1 MKLKAVEMQGFK
13 SFPDRTKLTFDDGI
27 TVIVGP
33 NGSGKS
39 NISDAI
45 KWVFGE
51 QSVKSLRGAKM
62 EDVIFGGSISRKP
75 TGFAWVSLFI
85 DNTDRSIDID
95 SDEVVIT
102 RRLYRSGESEYRI
115 NNNPVRLRDINEM
128 FMDTGLGRDGY
139 SVIEQGKIAEI
150 VSAKS
155 TQRREIFEE
164 AAGISRFRYRKTEAE
179 RKLQQAED
187 NLVRLRDIMQELED
201 RVGPLKAQSEKAK
214 QYVVL
219 AGEKKSLEI
228 SLWLEQ
234 LAKLGR
240 QLAELEDKTLL
251 AANDRTTAQRRLDEI
266 ERELEEIQHKT
277 QDANLYIEHKRER
290 IKEFEDAISNAKVEA
305 AVKQNTIDHN
315 NDTIAELEKELE
327 RSELSAG
334 ELEEKLTALRED
346 YQNRLDEAQK
356 TREALE
362 GGQQALDTF
371 CRHREALAGGAVEQS
386 ALALQKEE
394 LQGQIHRAELSA
406 ETAGT
411 LAEETV
417 TRLEALRGQ
426 AKDKDENLSRLREE
440 LAGHKA
446 FAEEL
451 QERLQSLQNSKN
463 GYLYKLKSRS
473 DKQAET
479 ESRQRNSEKLA
490 GEKLQRAQVLS
501 DLEKNYESFNNSV
514 KFVMK
519 QAGAG
524 ALRGIVGP
532 VSSLIKTENRYSTAV
547 EIALGAAIQ
556 NIVAQDEGAAKR
568 AIALLKER
576 GAGRATFLPLT
587 NLKANPVR
595 ESDLAARGGY
605 VGLASELVQCDDRY
619 RVVMDS
625 LLGRTIVA
633 EDIDAATAIAKAY
646 SYRYRVVTLDGQV
659 VNAGGSL
666 TGGSVNKNA
675 SILSRRGEID
685 ALTAEAKK
693 YAKQAEELEA
703 QLTELR
709 RETDTIQATVDGI
722 EAEEKTA
729 REDLISAQTL
739 VDRLAA
745 NVEEAERLNEQALR
759 EYDDLT
765 ARMEQLRQQKIS
777 GGELVK
783 KLTEEVERLTRL
795 SAEGMAA
802 HEMLTAAIT
811 EAAEK
816 VTALQMEDIARQKDC
831 EAVQM
836 AIEQMEGQQ
845 SGSEAAL
852 AALRERQEQLKKDNE
867 AIREEIEQI
876 TAGAQSGSSEIEEL
890 HRDIKDADAQRDQLE
905 MRRNILSK
913 ENSDVISRR
922 EAAASE
928 LLRLQEKSEGMQEQQ
943 NSISAKMWEEYELTR
958 SEAAEQAIPL
968 EDVGAAQKRLSEL
981 RGKIR
986 ALGAVNVAAIEEY
999 EEVSGR
1005 YRFMKEQIDDAENAK
1020 KELTR
1025 LITEL
1030 SAQMSAIFTERFAG
1044 INRYFGEIFR
1054 ELFGGGHAELRLTDA
1069 TDPLETGIE
1078 IIVQPPGKIIKNL
1091 SALSGGEQAFV
1102 AICIYFAILRVNPAP
1117 FVLIDEI
1124 EAALDDVNVG
1134 KFAAY
1139 LHRMTDHTQF
1149 ISITH
1154 RRGTMEQGDVLYG
1167 VTMEEEGIS
1176 KLLRLDVAEMEKK
1189 FGKSLN

>member
-62 EDVIFGGSISRKP
+62 EDVIFGGSASRKP

-95 SDEVVIT
+95 TDEVVIT

-115 NNNPVRLRDINEM
+115 NNNPVRLKDINET

-164 AAGISRFRYRKTEAE
+164 AAGISKFRYRKTEAE
-179 RKLQQAED
+179 RKLTQAED
-187 NLVRLRDIMQELED
+187 NLIRLRDIMQELED

-219 AGEKKSLEI
+219 AEEKKSLEI

-240 QLAELEDKTLL
+240 QMAELEDKTLL
-251 AANDRTTAQRRLDEI
+251 AANDRTTAQKRLEEI
-266 ERELEEIQHKT
+266 ERETEEIQQKT
-277 QDANLYIEHKRER
+277 QELNLYIEHKRDR
-290 IKEFEDAISNAKVEA
+290 IREWETAISEAKVNA
-305 AVKQNTIDHN
+305 AVKQNTVTHN
-315 NDTIAELEKELE
+315 EDTIRELQDEWE
-327 RSELSAG
+327 RSMLSAG
-334 ELEEKLTALRED
+334 ELEEKLTGLRED
-346 YQNRLDEAQK
+346 CALLQKEAEETARRWEESQK
-356 TREALE
+356 ALE
-362 GGQQALDTF
+362 TKRQEE
-371 CRHREALAGGAVEQS
+371 RRLATEQS
-386 ALALQKEE
+386 ALALQKQE
-394 LQGQIHRAELSA
+394 LQENIHRAELSA

-417 TRLEALRGQ
+417 DRLEALRGQ
-426 AKDKDENLSRLREE
+426 AKNKDENLTRLREE

-451 QERLQSLQNSKN
+451 RERLESLQNSKN

-473 DKQAET
+473 DKIAEV

-490 GEKLQRAQVLS
+490 GEKLQRAQVLT

-524 ALRGIVGP
+524 ALRGVIGP
-532 VSSLIKTENRYSTAV
+532 VSALIRTENRYSTAV

-556 NIVAQDEGAAKR
+556 NIVVQDETAAKR
-568 AIALLKER
+568 AIVLLKER

-587 NLKANPVR
+587 NIRANPIR

-605 VGLASELVQCDDRY
+605 VGLASELVQCEDRY
-619 RVVMDS
+619 RAVMDS

-633 EDIDAATAIAKAY
+633 EDIDAAAAIAKAY
-646 SYRYRVVTLDGQV
+646 GYRYRAVTLDGQV

-693 YAKQAEELEA
+693 YAAQVEELET

-709 RETDTIQATVDGI
+709 READTIRATVEGI
-722 EAEEKTA
+722 AAEEKTA
-729 REDLISAQTL
+729 REDLISAETL
-739 VDRLAA
+739 VSRLTAST
-745 NVEEAERLNEQALR
+745 EEAEQLNEQALR
-759 EYDDLT
+759 EYDELT
-765 ARMEQLRQQKIS
+765 ARVEELRKQKLT

-783 KLTEEVERLTRL
+783 KLTEEVARLNRMDVEST
-795 SAEGMAA
+795 AA
-802 HEMLTAAIT
+802 HTALT
-811 EAAEK
+811 EAIEEAARQ
-816 VTALQMEDIARQKDC
+816 VTDLQMEAITRRKDC
-831 EAVQM
+831 EAAQSVIAQL
-836 AIEQMEGQQ
+836 ENQQ

-852 AALRERQEQLKKDNE
+852 TELRQKQEQLQKENE
-867 AIREEIEQI
+867 AIRAEIEEI
-876 TAGAQSGSSEIEEL
+876 TAGAAGGGSEIETL
-890 HRDIKDADAQRDQLE
+890 RRDIKEADGQKDTLEARRSILTRESGDA
-905 MRRNILSK
+905 ITK
-913 ENSDVISRR
+913 R

-928 LLRLQEKSEGMQEQQ
+928 LVRLQEKSEAMQEQQ
-943 NSISAKMWEEYELTR
+943 NGISTKMWEEYELTR
-958 SEAAEQAIPL
+958 SEAAETAIPL
-968 EDVGAAQKRLSEL
+968 EDVPAAQKRLTEL
-981 RGKIR
+981 RGRIR
-986 ALGAVNVAAIEEY
+986 GLGAVNVAAIEEY

-1025 LITEL
+1025 LIAEL
-1030 SAQMSAIFTERFAG
+1030 SAKMSAIFTERFAG
-1044 INRYFGEIFR
+1044 INRHFGEIFR

>member
-62 EDVIFGGSISRKP
+62 EDVIFGGSASRKP

-95 SDEVVIT
+95 TDEVVIT

-115 NNNPVRLRDINEM
+115 NNNPVRLKDINET

-164 AAGISRFRYRKTEAE
+164 AAGISKFRYRKTEAE
-179 RKLQQAED
+179 RKLTQAED
-187 NLVRLRDIMQELED
+187 NLIRLRDIMQELED

-219 AGEKKSLEI
+219 AEEKKSLEI

-240 QLAELEDKTLL
+240 QMAELEDKTLL
-251 AANDRTTAQRRLDEI
+251 AANDRTTAQKRLEEI
-266 ERELEEIQHKT
+266 ERETEEIQQKT
-277 QDANLYIEHKRER
+277 QELNLYIEHKRDR
-290 IKEFEDAISNAKVEA
+290 IREWETAISEAKVNA
-305 AVKQNTIDHN
+305 AVKQNTVTHN
-315 NDTIAELEKELE
+315 EDTIRELQDEWE
-327 RSELSAG
+327 RSMLSAG
-334 ELEEKLTALRED
+334 ELEEKLTGLRED
-346 YQNRLDEAQK
+346 CALLQKEAEETARRWEESQK
-356 TREALE
+356 ALE
-362 GGQQALDTF
+362 AKRQEE
-371 CRHREALAGGAVEQS
+371 RRLATEQS
-386 ALALQKEE
+386 ALALQKQE
-394 LQGQIHRAELSA
+394 LQENIHRAELSA

-417 TRLEALRGQ
+417 DRLEALRGQ
-426 AKDKDENLSRLREE
+426 AKNKDENLTRLREE
-440 LAGHKA
+440 LAGHRA

-451 QERLQSLQNSKN
+451 RERLESLQNSKN

-473 DKQAET
+473 DKIAEV

-490 GEKLQRAQVLS
+490 GEKLQRAQVLT

-524 ALRGIVGP
+524 ALRGVIGP
-532 VSSLIKTENRYSTAV
+532 VSALIRTENRYSTAV

-556 NIVAQDEGAAKR
+556 NIVVQDETAAKR

-587 NLKANPVR
+587 NIRANPIR

-605 VGLASELVQCDDRY
+605 VGLASELVQCEERY
-619 RVVMDS
+619 RAVMDS
-625 LLGRTIVA
+625 LLGRTVVA
-633 EDIDAATAIAKAY
+633 EDIDAAAAIAKAY
-646 SYRYRVVTLDGQV
+646 GYRYRAVTLDGQV

-666 TGGSVNKNA
+666 TGGSVNKNV

-693 YAKQAEELEA
+693 YAAQVEELET

-709 RETDTIQATVDGI
+709 READTIRATVEGI
-722 EAEEKTA
+722 AAEEKTA

-739 VDRLAA
+739 VSRLTAST
-745 NVEEAERLNEQALR
+745 EEAEQLNEQALR
-759 EYDDLT
+759 EYDELT
-765 ARMEQLRQQKIS
+765 ARVEELRKQKLT

-783 KLTEEVERLTRL
+783 KLTEEVARLNRMDVEST
-795 SAEGMAA
+795 AA
-802 HEMLTAAIT
+802 HTALT
-811 EAAEK
+811 EAIEEAARQ
-816 VTALQMEDIARQKDC
+816 VTDLQMEAITRRKDC
-831 EAVQM
+831 EAAQSVIAQL
-836 AIEQMEGQQ
+836 ENQQ

-852 AALRERQEQLKKDNE
+852 TELRQKQEQLQKENE
-867 AIREEIEQI
+867 AIRAEIEEI
-876 TAGAQSGSSEIEEL
+876 TAGAAGGGSEIETL
-890 HRDIKDADAQRDQLE
+890 RRDIKEADGQKDTLEARRSILTRESGDA
-905 MRRNILSK
+905 ITK
-913 ENSDVISRR
+913 R

-928 LLRLQEKSEGMQEQQ
+928 LVRLQEKSEAMQEQQ
-943 NSISAKMWEEYELTR
+943 NGISTKMWEEYELTR
-958 SEAAEQAIPL
+958 SEAAETAIPL
-968 EDVGAAQKRLSEL
+968 EDVPAAQKRLTEL
-981 RGKIR
+981 RGRIR
-986 ALGAVNVAAIEEY
+986 GLGAVNVAAIEEY

-1025 LITEL
+1025 LIAEL
-1030 SAQMSAIFTERFAG
+1030 SAKMSAIFTERFAG
-1044 INRYFGEIFR
+1044 INRHFGEIFR

>member
-62 EDVIFGGSISRKP
+62 EDVIFGGSASRKP

-95 SDEVVIT
+95 TDEVVIT

-115 NNNPVRLRDINEM
+115 NNNPVRLKDINET

-164 AAGISRFRYRKTEAE
+164 AAGISKFRYRKTEAE
-179 RKLQQAED
+179 RKLTQAED
-187 NLVRLRDIMQELED
+187 NLIRLRDIMQELED

-219 AGEKKSLEI
+219 AEEKKSLEI

-240 QLAELEDKTLL
+240 QMAELEDKTLL
-251 AANDRTTAQRRLDEI
+251 AANDRTTAQKRLEEI
-266 ERELEEIQHKT
+266 ERETEEIQQKT
-277 QDANLYIEHKRER
+277 QELNLYIEHKRDR
-290 IKEFEDAISNAKVEA
+290 IREWETAISEAKVNA
-305 AVKQNTIDHN
+305 AVKQNTVTHN
-315 NDTIAELEKELE
+315 EDTIRELQDEWE
-327 RSELSAG
+327 RSMLSAG
-334 ELEEKLTALRED
+334 ELEEKLTGLRED
-346 YQNRLDEAQK
+346 CALLQKEAEETARRWEESQK
-356 TREALE
+356 ALE
-362 GGQQALDTF
+362 AKRQEE
-371 CRHREALAGGAVEQS
+371 RRLATEQS
-386 ALALQKEE
+386 ALALQKQE
-394 LQGQIHRAELSA
+394 LQENIHRAELSA

-417 TRLEALRGQ
+417 DRLEALRGQ
-426 AKDKDENLSRLREE
+426 AKNKDENLTRLREE
-440 LAGHKA
+440 LAGHRA

-451 QERLQSLQNSKN
+451 RERLESLQNSKN
-463 GYLYKLKSRS
+463 GYLFKLKSRS
-473 DKQAET
+473 DKIAEV

-490 GEKLQRAQVLS
+490 GEKLQRAQVLT

-524 ALRGIVGP
+524 ALRGVIGP
-532 VSSLIKTENRYSTAV
+532 VSALIRTENRYSTAV

-556 NIVAQDEGAAKR
+556 NIVVQDETAAKR

-587 NLKANPVR
+587 NIRANPVR

-605 VGLASELVQCDDRY
+605 VGLASELVQCEERY
-619 RVVMDS
+619 RAVMDS
-625 LLGRTIVA
+625 LLGRTVVA
-633 EDIDAATAIAKAY
+633 EDIDAAAAIAKAY
-646 SYRYRVVTLDGQV
+646 GYRYRAVTLDGQV

-693 YAKQAEELEA
+693 YAAQVEELET

-709 RETDTIQATVDGI
+709 READTIRATVEGI
-722 EAEEKTA
+722 AAEEKTA

-739 VDRLAA
+739 VSRLTAST
-745 NVEEAERLNEQALR
+745 EEAEQLNEQALR
-759 EYDDLT
+759 EYDELT
-765 ARMEQLRQQKIS
+765 ARVEELRKQKLT

-783 KLTEEVERLTRL
+783 KLTEEVARLNRMDVEST
-795 SAEGMAA
+795 AA
-802 HEMLTAAIT
+802 HTALT
-811 EAAEK
+811 EAIEEAARQ
-816 VTALQMEDIARQKDC
+816 VTDLQMEAITRRKDC
-831 EAVQM
+831 EAAQSVIAQL
-836 AIEQMEGQQ
+836 ENQQ

-852 AALRERQEQLKKDNE
+852 TELRQKQEQLQKENE
-867 AIREEIEQI
+867 AIRAEIEEI
-876 TAGAQSGSSEIEEL
+876 TAGAAGGGSEIETL
-890 HRDIKDADAQRDQLE
+890 RRDIKEADGQKDTLEARRSILTRESGDA
-905 MRRNILSK
+905 ITK
-913 ENSDVISRR
+913 R

-928 LLRLQEKSEGMQEQQ
+928 LVRLQEKSEAMQEQQ
-943 NSISAKMWEEYELTR
+943 NGISTKMWEEYELTR
-958 SEAAEQAIPL
+958 SEAAETAIPL
-968 EDVGAAQKRLSEL
+968 EDVPAAQKRLTEL
-981 RGKIR
+981 RGRIR
-986 ALGAVNVAAIEEY
+986 GLGAVNVAAIEEY

-1025 LITEL
+1025 LIAEL
-1030 SAQMSAIFTERFAG
+1030 SAKMSAIFTERFAG
-1044 INRYFGEIFR
+1044 INRHFGEIFR

>member
-62 EDVIFGGSISRKP
+62 EDVIFGGSVSRKP

-85 DNTDRSIDID
+85 DNTDRSIEID

-115 NNNPVRLRDINEM
+115 NNNPVRLRDINET

-164 AAGISRFRYRKTEAE
+164 AAGISKFRYRKTEAE

-187 NLVRLRDIMQELED
+187 NLVRLRDIMGELED

-214 QYVVL
+214 QYLVL
-219 AGEKKSLEI
+219 AEEKRSLEI

-251 AANDRTTAQRRLDEI
+251 AANDKTTAQKRLDEI
-266 ERELEEIQHKT
+266 EREIEEIQKKT
-277 QDANLYIEHKRER
+277 QDANLYIEHKRGR
-290 IKEFEDAISNAKVEA
+290 IKEYEDAISQAKVDTAVMQNNIEHNDA
-305 AVKQNTIDHN
+305 A
-315 NDTIAELEKELE
+315 IAQLKKELGD
-327 RSELSAG
+327 SELSAG
-334 ELEEKLTALRED
+334 ETEEKLTMLRSGYETCKK
-346 YQNRLDEAQK
+346 EAEELRRMLEASQK
-356 TREALE
+356 ALE
-362 GGQQALDTF
+362 EKRQEEHRLTAEQGALM
-371 CRHREALAGGAVEQS
+371 
-386 ALALQKEE
+386 LQKEE
-394 LQGQIHRAELSA
+394 LQGQIHKAELSA

-411 LAEETV
+411 LADETV
-417 TRLEALRGQ
+417 IRLEALRGQ
-426 AKDKDENLSRLREE
+426 AKDKDEHLSRLREE
-440 LAGHKA
+440 LTGHRT
-446 FAEEL
+446 FADEL
-451 QERLQSLQNSKN
+451 RERLQSLQNSKN

-473 DKQAET
+473 DKQAEL
-479 ESRQRNSEKLA
+479 ESRQRNCEKLA

-524 ALRGIVGP
+524 ALRGIIGP
-532 VSSLIKTENRYSTAV
+532 VSSLIKTENRYATAV

-556 NIVAQDEGAAKR
+556 NIVVQDEGAAKR
-568 AIALLKER
+568 AIMHLKEK

-587 NLKANPVR
+587 NIRSNPIK
-595 ESDLAARGGY
+595 ENDMAARGGY

-619 RVVMDS
+619 REVVAS
-625 LLGRTIVA
+625 LLGRTVVT

-646 SYRYRVVTLDGQV
+646 GYRYRAVTLDGQV

-693 YAKQAEELEA
+693 YSGQAEELEA

-729 REDLISAQTL
+729 REDLISAETL
-739 VDRLAA
+739 VKRLAA

-759 EYDDLT
+759 EYDELT
-765 ARMEQLRQQKIS
+765 ARVEQLRRQKIS
-777 GGELVK
+777 GGELVV
-783 KLTEEVERLTRL
+783 KLTEEVERLTKL
-795 SAEGMAA
+795 AAEGIAA
-802 HEMLTAAIT
+802 HEALAAELSTAA
-811 EAAEK
+811 EA
-816 VTALQMEDIARQKDC
+816 VTALQMEDITRQKDC
-831 EAVQM
+831 EAARL
-836 AIEQMEGQQ
+836 AIEQMENQQ
-845 SGSEAAL
+845 RGGEAAL
-852 AALRERQEQLKKDNE
+852 AELRQRQEHLIAENA
-867 AIREEIEQI
+867 AIMAKIEEIN
-876 TAGAQSGSSEIEEL
+876 AGAQSGSSEIETL
-890 HRDIKDADAQRDQLE
+890 RRDIKEADEQRDRLE
-905 MRRNILSK
+905 AHRNTLNRES
-913 ENSDVISRR
+913 SDVISKR
-922 EAAASE
+922 EAAANE
-928 LLRLQEKSEGMQEQQ
+928 LIRLQEKSADMQDQQ
-943 NSISAKMWEEYELTR
+943 NNISTKMWEEYELTR
-958 SEAAEQAIPL
+958 SEAAEKAIVL
-968 EDVGAAQKRLSEL
+968 EDIPAAQKRLSEL
-981 RGKIR
+981 RGRIR
-986 ALGAVNVAAIEEY
+986 GLGAVNVAAIEEY

-1020 KELTR
+1020 KELTK

-1044 INRYFGEIFR
+1044 INRHFGEIFR

-1189 FGKSLN
+1189 FGKSLS

>member
-62 EDVIFGGSISRKP
+62 EDVIFGGSVSRKP

-85 DNTDRSIDID
+85 DNTDRSIEID

-115 NNNPVRLRDINEM
+115 NNNPVRLRDINET

-164 AAGISRFRYRKTEAE
+164 AAGISKFRYRKTEAE

-187 NLVRLRDIMQELED
+187 NLVRLRDIMGELED

-214 QYVVL
+214 QYLVL
-219 AGEKKSLEI
+219 AEEKRSLEI

-251 AANDRTTAQRRLDEI
+251 AANDKTTAQKRLDEI
-266 ERELEEIQHKT
+266 EREIEEIQKKT
-277 QDANLYIEHKRER
+277 QDANLYIEHKRGR
-290 IKEFEDAISNAKVEA
+290 IKEYEDAISQAKVDTAVMQNNIEHNDA
-305 AVKQNTIDHN
+305 A
-315 NDTIAELEKELE
+315 IAQLKKELGD
-327 RSELSAG
+327 SELSAG
-334 ELEEKLTALRED
+334 ETEEKLTMLRSGYETCKK
-346 YQNRLDEAQK
+346 EAEELRRTLEASQK
-356 TREALE
+356 ALE
-362 GGQQALDTF
+362 EKRQEEHRLTAEQGALM
-371 CRHREALAGGAVEQS
+371 
-386 ALALQKEE
+386 LQKEE
-394 LQGQIHRAELSA
+394 LQGQIHKAELSA

-411 LAEETV
+411 LADETV
-417 TRLEALRGQ
+417 IRLEALRGQ
-426 AKDKDENLSRLREE
+426 AKDKDEHLSRLREE
-440 LAGHKA
+440 LTGHRT
-446 FAEEL
+446 FADEL
-451 QERLQSLQNSKN
+451 RERLQSLQNSKN

-473 DKQAET
+473 DKQAEL
-479 ESRQRNSEKLA
+479 ESRQRNCEKLA

-524 ALRGIVGP
+524 ALRGIIGP
-532 VSSLIKTENRYSTAV
+532 VSSLIKTENRYATAV

-556 NIVAQDEGAAKR
+556 NIVVQDEGAAKR
-568 AIALLKER
+568 AIMHLKEK

-587 NLKANPVR
+587 NIRSNPIK
-595 ESDLAARGGY
+595 ENDMAARGGY

-619 RVVMDS
+619 REVVAS
-625 LLGRTIVA
+625 LLGRTVVT

-646 SYRYRVVTLDGQV
+646 GYRYRAVTLDGQV

-693 YAKQAEELEA
+693 YSGQAEELEA

-729 REDLISAQTL
+729 REDLISAETL
-739 VDRLAA
+739 VKRLAA

-759 EYDDLT
+759 EYDELT
-765 ARMEQLRQQKIS
+765 ARVEQLRRQKIS
-777 GGELVK
+777 GGELVV
-783 KLTEEVERLTRL
+783 KLTEEVERLTKL
-795 SAEGMAA
+795 AAEGIAA
-802 HEMLTAAIT
+802 HEALAAELSTAA
-811 EAAEK
+811 EA
-816 VTALQMEDIARQKDC
+816 VTALQMEDITRQKDC
-831 EAVQM
+831 EAARL
-836 AIEQMEGQQ
+836 AIEQMENQQ
-845 SGSEAAL
+845 RGGEAAL
-852 AALRERQEQLKKDNE
+852 AELRQRQEHLIAENA
-867 AIREEIEQI
+867 AIMAKIEEIN
-876 TAGAQSGSSEIEEL
+876 AGAQSGSSEIETL
-890 HRDIKDADAQRDQLE
+890 RRDIKEADEQRDRLE
-905 MRRNILSK
+905 ARRNTLNRES
-913 ENSDVISRR
+913 SDVISKR
-922 EAAASE
+922 EAAANE
-928 LLRLQEKSEGMQEQQ
+928 LIRLQEKSADMQDQQ
-943 NSISAKMWEEYELTR
+943 NNISTKMWEEYELTR
-958 SEAAEQAIPL
+958 SEAAEKAIVL
-968 EDVGAAQKRLSEL
+968 EDIPAAQKRLSEL
-981 RGKIR
+981 RGRIR
-986 ALGAVNVAAIEEY
+986 GLGAVNVAAIEEY

-1020 KELTR
+1020 KELTK

-1044 INRYFGEIFR
+1044 INRHFGEIFR

-1176 KLLRLDVAEMEKK
+1176 KLLRLDVTEMEKK
-1189 FGKSLN
+1189 FGKSLS

>member
-62 EDVIFGGSISRKP
+62 EDVIFGGSVSRKP

-85 DNTDRSIDID
+85 DNTDRSIDVD

-164 AAGISRFRYRKTEAE
+164 AAGISKFRYRKTEAE

-219 AGEKKSLEI
+219 AEEKKSLEI

-251 AANDRTTAQRRLDEI
+251 AANDRSTAQKRLDEI
-266 ERELEEIQHKT
+266 DRELEEIRQKT

-290 IKEFEDAISNAKVEA
+290 IAEYENSISQAKIDA
-305 AVKQNTIDHN
+305 AVKQNTIEN
-315 NDTIAELEKELE
+315 NEKTIKDLQEELN

-334 ELEEKLTALRED
+334 ELENKLAGLQEE
-346 YQNRLDEAQK
+346 YEARQSEAAK
-356 TREALE
+356 SRGALE
-362 GGQQALDTF
+362 NSQKELEEM
-371 CRHREALAGGAVEQS
+371 RREEQRLSTEQS
-386 ALALQKEE
+386 AMALQKGE
-394 LQGQIHRAELSA
+394 LQEQIHKAELSA

-411 LAEETV
+411 LAKETV
-417 TRLEALRGQ
+417 SRLEALRGQ
-426 AKDKDENLSRLREE
+426 AKDKDENLTRLREE
-440 LAGHKA
+440 LAGHSA
-446 FAEEL
+446 FADEL
-451 QERLQSLQNSKN
+451 RERLQGLQNSKN

-473 DKQAET
+473 DKMTEV

-490 GEKLQRAQVLS
+490 GEKLQRAQVLA

-524 ALRGIVGP
+524 ALRGIIGP
-532 VSSLIKTENRYSTAV
+532 VSSLIKTENRYATAV

-556 NIVAQDEGAAKR
+556 NIVVQDEGAAKR
-568 AIALLKER
+568 AIALLKSH
-576 GAGRATFLPLT
+576 GVGRATFLPLT
-587 NLKANPVR
+587 NIKSNPIK
-595 ESDLAARGGY
+595 ESDMAARGGY
-605 VGLASELVQCDDRY
+605 VGIAAELVQCDDRY
-619 RVVMDS
+619 REVIGS
-625 LLGRTIVA
+625 LLGRTAVA
-633 EDIDAATAIAKAY
+633 EDIDAAAAIAKAY
-646 SYRYRVVTLDGQV
+646 GYRYRVVTLDGQV

-693 YAKQAEELEA
+693 YSKQAEELES

-709 RETDTIQATVDGI
+709 RETETIQATVDGI

-729 REDLISAQTL
+729 REDLISAETL
-739 VDRLAA
+739 VKRLKD
-745 NVEEAERLNEQALR
+745 NVQEAERLNEQVLH
-759 EYDDLT
+759 EYDELT
-765 ARMEQLRQQKIS
+765 ARVEQLHRQKLS
-777 GGELVK
+777 GSELVK
-783 KLTEEVERLTRL
+783 KLTEEVDRLTTL
-795 SAEGMAA
+795 AGEGAAA
-802 HEMLTAAIT
+802 HGRLTA
-811 EAAEK
+811 ELEKAAEA
-816 VTALQMEDIARQKDC
+816 VAALQMECVARDKDC
-831 EAVQM
+831 EASRA
-836 AIEQMEGQQ
+836 AIEQLEDQQ
-845 SGSEAAL
+845 SSGDAAL
-852 AALRERQEQLKKDNE
+852 EALRERREQLIAENRG
-867 AIREEIEQI
+867 IGEEIERI
-876 TAGAQSGSSEIEEL
+876 TAKAESDSSEIETL
-890 HRDIKDADAQRDQLE
+890 RRDIKNADEQRDKLE
-905 MRRNILSK
+905 MRRNILTK
-913 ENSDVISRR
+913 ESGEVIAKR
-922 EAAASE
+922 EAAANE
-928 LLRLQEKSEGMQEQQ
+928 LLRLQEKCEGMQEQQ
-943 NSISAKMWEEYELTR
+943 NTISAKMWEEYELTR
-958 SEAAEQAIPL
+958 SEAAQTAIAL
-968 EDVGAAQKRLSEL
+968 EDIPAAQKRLSEL
-981 RGKIR
+981 RGRIR

-1030 SAQMSAIFTERFAG
+1030 SSQMSAIFTERFAG
-1044 INRYFGEIFR
+1044 INRHFGEIFR

>member
-62 EDVIFGGSISRKP
+62 EDVIFGGSASRKP

-95 SDEVVIT
+95 TDEVVIT

-115 NNNPVRLRDINEM
+115 NNNPVRLKDINET

-164 AAGISRFRYRKTEAE
+164 AAGISKFRYRKTEAE
-179 RKLQQAED
+179 RKLTQAED
-187 NLVRLRDIMQELED
+187 NLIRLRDIMQELED

-219 AGEKKSLEI
+219 AEEKKSLEI

-240 QLAELEDKTLL
+240 QMAELEDKTLL
-251 AANDRTTAQRRLDEI
+251 AANDRTTAQKRLEEI
-266 ERELEEIQHKT
+266 ERETEEIQQKT
-277 QDANLYIEHKRER
+277 QELNLYIEHKRDR
-290 IKEFEDAISNAKVEA
+290 IREWETAISDAKVNA
-305 AVKQNTIDHN
+305 AVKQNTVTHN
-315 NDTIAELEKELE
+315 EDTIRELQDEWE
-327 RSELSAG
+327 RSMLSAG
-334 ELEEKLTALRED
+334 ELEEKLTGLRED
-346 YQNRLDEAQK
+346 CALLQKEAEETARRWEESQK
-356 TREALE
+356 ALE
-362 GGQQALDTF
+362 AKRQEE
-371 CRHREALAGGAVEQS
+371 RRLATEQS
-386 ALALQKEE
+386 ALALQKQE
-394 LQGQIHRAELSA
+394 LQENIHRAELSA

-417 TRLEALRGQ
+417 DRLEALRGQ
-426 AKDKDENLSRLREE
+426 AKNKDENLTRLREE
-440 LAGHKA
+440 LAGHRA

-451 QERLQSLQNSKN
+451 RERLESLQNSKN

-473 DKQAET
+473 DKIAEV

-490 GEKLQRAQVLS
+490 GEKLQRAQVLT

-524 ALRGIVGP
+524 ALRGVIGP
-532 VSSLIKTENRYSTAV
+532 VSALIRTENRYSTAV

-556 NIVAQDEGAAKR
+556 NIVVQDETAAKR

-587 NLKANPVR
+587 NIRANPIR

-605 VGLASELVQCDDRY
+605 VGLASELVQCEERY
-619 RVVMDS
+619 RAVMDS
-625 LLGRTIVA
+625 LLGRTVVA
-633 EDIDAATAIAKAY
+633 EDIDAAAAIAKAY
-646 SYRYRVVTLDGQV
+646 GYRYRVVTLDGQV

-693 YAKQAEELEA
+693 YAAQVEELET

-709 RETDTIQATVDGI
+709 READTIRATVEGI
-722 EAEEKTA
+722 AAEEKTA

-739 VDRLAA
+739 VSRLTAST
-745 NVEEAERLNEQALR
+745 EEAEQLNEQALR
-759 EYDDLT
+759 EYDELT
-765 ARMEQLRQQKIS
+765 ARVEELRKQKLT

-783 KLTEEVERLTRL
+783 KLTEEVARLNRMDVEST
-795 SAEGMAA
+795 AA
-802 HEMLTAAIT
+802 HTALT
-811 EAAEK
+811 EAIEEAARQ
-816 VTALQMEDIARQKDC
+816 VTDLQMEAITRRKDC
-831 EAVQM
+831 EAAQSVIAQL
-836 AIEQMEGQQ
+836 ENQQ

-852 AALRERQEQLKKDNE
+852 TELRQKQEQLQKENE
-867 AIREEIEQI
+867 AIRAEIEEI
-876 TAGAQSGSSEIEEL
+876 TTGAAGGGSEIETL
-890 HRDIKDADAQRDQLE
+890 RRDIKEADGQKDTLEARRSILTRESGDA
-905 MRRNILSK
+905 ITK
-913 ENSDVISRR
+913 R

-928 LLRLQEKSEGMQEQQ
+928 LVRLQEKSEAMQEQQ
-943 NSISAKMWEEYELTR
+943 NGISTKMWEEYELTR
-958 SEAAEQAIPL
+958 SEAAETAIPL
-968 EDVGAAQKRLSEL
+968 EDVPAAQKRLTEL
-981 RGKIR
+981 RGRIR
-986 ALGAVNVAAIEEY
+986 GLGAVNVAAIEEY

-1020 KELTR
+1020 RELTR
-1025 LITEL
+1025 LIAEL
-1030 SAQMSAIFTERFAG
+1030 SAKMSAIFTERFAG
-1044 INRYFGEIFR
+1044 INRHFGEIFR

>member
-62 EDVIFGGSISRKP
+62 EDVIFGGSASRKP

-95 SDEVVIT
+95 TDEVVIT

-115 NNNPVRLRDINEM
+115 NNNPVRLKDINET

-164 AAGISRFRYRKTEAE
+164 AAGISKFRYRKTEAE
-179 RKLQQAED
+179 RKLTQAED
-187 NLVRLRDIMQELED
+187 NLIRLRDIMQELED

-219 AGEKKSLEI
+219 AEEKKSLEI

-240 QLAELEDKTLL
+240 QMAELEDKTLL
-251 AANDRTTAQRRLDEI
+251 AANDRTTAQKRLEEI
-266 ERELEEIQHKT
+266 ERETEEIQQKT
-277 QDANLYIEHKRER
+277 QELNLYIEHKRDR
-290 IKEFEDAISNAKVEA
+290 IREWETAISDAKVNA
-305 AVKQNTIDHN
+305 AVKQNTVTHN
-315 NDTIAELEKELE
+315 EDTIRELQDEWE
-327 RSELSAG
+327 RSMLSAG
-334 ELEEKLTALRED
+334 ELEEKLTGLRED
-346 YQNRLDEAQK
+346 CALLQKEAEETARRWEESQK
-356 TREALE
+356 ALE
-362 GGQQALDTF
+362 AKRQEE
-371 CRHREALAGGAVEQS
+371 RRLATEQS
-386 ALALQKEE
+386 ALALQKQE
-394 LQGQIHRAELSA
+394 LQEQIHRAELSA

-417 TRLEALRGQ
+417 DRLEALRGQ
-426 AKDKDENLSRLREE
+426 AKNKDENLTRLREE
-440 LAGHKA
+440 LAGHRA

-451 QERLQSLQNSKN
+451 RERLESLQNSKN
-463 GYLYKLKSRS
+463 GYLFKLKSRS
-473 DKQAET
+473 DKIAEV

-490 GEKLQRAQVLS
+490 GEKLQRAQVLT

-524 ALRGIVGP
+524 ALRGVIGP
-532 VSSLIKTENRYSTAV
+532 VSALIRTESRYSTAV

-556 NIVAQDEGAAKR
+556 NIVVQDETAAKR

-587 NLKANPVR
+587 NIRANPIR

-605 VGLASELVQCDDRY
+605 VGLASELVQCEERY
-619 RVVMDS
+619 RAVMDS
-625 LLGRTIVA
+625 LLGRTVVA
-633 EDIDAATAIAKAY
+633 EDIDAAAAIAKAY
-646 SYRYRVVTLDGQV
+646 GYRYRAVTLDGQV

-693 YAKQAEELEA
+693 YAAQVEELET

-709 RETDTIQATVDGI
+709 READTIRATVEGI
-722 EAEEKTA
+722 AAEEKTA

-739 VDRLAA
+739 VSRLTAST
-745 NVEEAERLNEQALR
+745 EEAEQLNEQALR
-759 EYDDLT
+759 EYDELT
-765 ARMEQLRQQKIS
+765 ARVEELRKQKLT

-783 KLTEEVERLTRL
+783 KLTEEVARLNRMDVEST
-795 SAEGMAA
+795 AA
-802 HEMLTAAIT
+802 HTALT
-811 EAAEK
+811 EAIEEAARQ
-816 VTALQMEDIARQKDC
+816 VTDLQMEAITRRKDC
-831 EAVQM
+831 EAAQSVIAQL
-836 AIEQMEGQQ
+836 ENQQ

-852 AALRERQEQLKKDNE
+852 TELRQKQEQLQKENE
-867 AIREEIEQI
+867 AIRAEIEEI
-876 TAGAQSGSSEIEEL
+876 TAGAAGGGSEIETL
-890 HRDIKDADAQRDQLE
+890 RRDIKEADGQKDTLEARRSILTRESGDA
-905 MRRNILSK
+905 ITK
-913 ENSDVISRR
+913 R

-928 LLRLQEKSEGMQEQQ
+928 LVRLQEKSEAMQEQQ
-943 NSISAKMWEEYELTR
+943 NGISTKMWEEYELTR
-958 SEAAEQAIPL
+958 SEAAETAIPL
-968 EDVGAAQKRLSEL
+968 EDVPAAQKRLTEL
-981 RGKIR
+981 RGRIR
-986 ALGAVNVAAIEEY
+986 GLGAVNVAAIEEY

-1025 LITEL
+1025 LIAEL
-1030 SAQMSAIFTERFAG
+1030 SAKMSAIFTERFAG
-1044 INRYFGEIFR
+1044 INRHFGEIFR

>member
-62 EDVIFGGSISRKP
+62 EDVIFGGSASRKP

-95 SDEVVIT
+95 TDEVVIT

-115 NNNPVRLRDINEM
+115 NNNPVRLKDINET

-164 AAGISRFRYRKTEAE
+164 AAGISKFRYRKTEAE
-179 RKLQQAED
+179 RKLTQAED
-187 NLVRLRDIMQELED
+187 NLIRLRDIMQELED

-219 AGEKKSLEI
+219 AEEKKSLEI

-240 QLAELEDKTLL
+240 QMAELEDKTLL
-251 AANDRTTAQRRLDEI
+251 AANDRTTAQKRLEEI
-266 ERELEEIQHKT
+266 ERETEEIQQKT
-277 QDANLYIEHKRER
+277 QELNLYIEHKRDR
-290 IKEFEDAISNAKVEA
+290 IREWETAISEAKVNA
-305 AVKQNTIDHN
+305 AVKQNTVTHN
-315 NDTIAELEKELE
+315 EDTIRELQDEWE
-327 RSELSAG
+327 RSMLSAG
-334 ELEEKLTALRED
+334 ELEEKLTGLRED
-346 YQNRLDEAQK
+346 CAVLQKEAEETARRWEESQK
-356 TREALE
+356 ALE
-362 GGQQALDTF
+362 AKRQEE
-371 CRHREALAGGAVEQS
+371 RRLATEQS
-386 ALALQKEE
+386 ALALQKQE
-394 LQGQIHRAELSA
+394 LQENIHRAELSA

-417 TRLEALRGQ
+417 DRLEALRGQ
-426 AKDKDENLSRLREE
+426 AKNKDENLTRLREE
-440 LAGHKA
+440 LAGHRA

-451 QERLQSLQNSKN
+451 RERLESLQNSKN
-463 GYLYKLKSRS
+463 GYLFKLKSRS
-473 DKQAET
+473 DKIAEV

-490 GEKLQRAQVLS
+490 GEKLQRAQVLT

-524 ALRGIVGP
+524 ALRGVIGP
-532 VSSLIKTENRYSTAV
+532 VSALIRTENRYSTAV

-556 NIVAQDEGAAKR
+556 NIVVQDETAAKR

-587 NLKANPVR
+587 NIRANPIR

-605 VGLASELVQCDDRY
+605 VGLASELVQCEERY
-619 RVVMDS
+619 RAVMDS
-625 LLGRTIVA
+625 LLGRTVVA
-633 EDIDAATAIAKAY
+633 EDIDAAAAIAKAY
-646 SYRYRVVTLDGQV
+646 GYRYRAVTLDGQV

-693 YAKQAEELEA
+693 YAAQVEELET

-709 RETDTIQATVDGI
+709 READAIRATVEGI
-722 EAEEKTA
+722 AAEEKTA

-739 VDRLAA
+739 VSRLTAST
-745 NVEEAERLNEQALR
+745 EEAEQLNEQALR
-759 EYDDLT
+759 EYDELT
-765 ARMEQLRQQKIS
+765 ARVEELRKQKLT

-783 KLTEEVERLTRL
+783 KLTEEVARLNRMDVEST
-795 SAEGMAA
+795 AA
-802 HEMLTAAIT
+802 HTALT
-811 EAAEK
+811 EAIEEAARQ
-816 VTALQMEDIARQKDC
+816 VTDLQMEAITRRKDC
-831 EAVQM
+831 EAAQSVIAQL
-836 AIEQMEGQQ
+836 ENQQ

-852 AALRERQEQLKKDNE
+852 TELRQKQEQLQKENE
-867 AIREEIEQI
+867 AIRAEIEEI
-876 TAGAQSGSSEIEEL
+876 TTGAAGGGSEIETL
-890 HRDIKDADAQRDQLE
+890 RRDIKEADGQKDTLEARRSILTRESGDA
-905 MRRNILSK
+905 ITK
-913 ENSDVISRR
+913 R

-928 LLRLQEKSEGMQEQQ
+928 LVRLQEKSEAMQEQQ
-943 NSISAKMWEEYELTR
+943 NGISTKMWEEYELTR
-958 SEAAEQAIPL
+958 SEAAETAIPL
-968 EDVGAAQKRLSEL
+968 EDVPAAQKRLTEL
-981 RGKIR
+981 RGRIR
-986 ALGAVNVAAIEEY
+986 GLGAVNVAAIEEY

-1025 LITEL
+1025 LIAEL
-1030 SAQMSAIFTERFAG
+1030 SAKMSAIFTERFAG
-1044 INRYFGEIFR
+1044 INRHFGEIFR

>member
-62 EDVIFGGSISRKP
+62 EDVIFGGSASRKP

-95 SDEVVIT
+95 TDEVVIT

-115 NNNPVRLRDINEM
+115 NNNPVRLKDINET

-164 AAGISRFRYRKTEAE
+164 AAGISKFRYRKTEAE
-179 RKLQQAED
+179 RKLTQAED
-187 NLVRLRDIMQELED
+187 NLIRLRDIMQELED

-219 AGEKKSLEI
+219 AEEKKSLEI

-240 QLAELEDKTLL
+240 QMAELEDKTLL
-251 AANDRTTAQRRLDEI
+251 AANDRTTAQKRLEEI
-266 ERELEEIQHKT
+266 ERETEEIQQKT
-277 QDANLYIEHKRER
+277 QELNLYIEHKRDR
-290 IKEFEDAISNAKVEA
+290 IREWETAISEAKVNA
-305 AVKQNTIDHN
+305 AVKQNTVTHN
-315 NDTIAELEKELE
+315 EDTIRELQDEWE
-327 RSELSAG
+327 RSMLSAG
-334 ELEEKLTALRED
+334 ELEEKLTGLRED
-346 YQNRLDEAQK
+346 CALLQKEAEETARRWEESQK
-356 TREALE
+356 ALE
-362 GGQQALDTF
+362 AKRQEE
-371 CRHREALAGGAVEQS
+371 RRLATEQS
-386 ALALQKEE
+386 ALALQKQE
-394 LQGQIHRAELSA
+394 LQENIHRAELSA

-417 TRLEALRGQ
+417 DRLEALRGQ
-426 AKDKDENLSRLREE
+426 AKNKDENLTRLREE
-440 LAGHKA
+440 LAGHRA

-451 QERLQSLQNSKN
+451 RERLESLQNSKN
-463 GYLYKLKSRS
+463 GYLFKLKSRS
-473 DKQAET
+473 DKIAEV

-490 GEKLQRAQVLS
+490 GEKLQRAQVLT

-524 ALRGIVGP
+524 ALRGVIGP
-532 VSSLIKTENRYSTAV
+532 VSALIRTENRYSTAV

-556 NIVAQDEGAAKR
+556 NIVVQDETAAKR

-587 NLKANPVR
+587 NIRANPIR

-605 VGLASELVQCDDRY
+605 VGLASELVQCEERY
-619 RVVMDS
+619 RAVMDS
-625 LLGRTIVA
+625 LLGRTVVA
-633 EDIDAATAIAKAY
+633 EDIDAAAAIAKAY
-646 SYRYRVVTLDGQV
+646 GYRYRAVTLDGQV

-693 YAKQAEELEA
+693 YAAQVEELET

-709 RETDTIQATVDGI
+709 READTIRATVEGI
-722 EAEEKTA
+722 AAEEKTA

-739 VDRLAA
+739 VSRLTAST
-745 NVEEAERLNEQALR
+745 EEAEQLNEQAMR
-759 EYDDLT
+759 EYDELT
-765 ARMEQLRQQKIS
+765 ARVEELRKQKLT

-783 KLTEEVERLTRL
+783 KLTEEVARLNRMDVEST
-795 SAEGMAA
+795 AA
-802 HEMLTAAIT
+802 HTALT
-811 EAAEK
+811 EAIEEAARQ
-816 VTALQMEDIARQKDC
+816 VTDLQMEAITRRKDC
-831 EAVQM
+831 ETAQSVIAQL
-836 AIEQMEGQQ
+836 ENQQ

-852 AALRERQEQLKKDNE
+852 TELRQKQEQLQKENE
-867 AIREEIEQI
+867 AIRAEIEEI
-876 TAGAQSGSSEIEEL
+876 TAGAAGGGSEIETL
-890 HRDIKDADAQRDQLE
+890 RRDIKEADGQKDTLEARRSILTRESGDA
-905 MRRNILSK
+905 ITK
-913 ENSDVISRR
+913 R

-928 LLRLQEKSEGMQEQQ
+928 LVRLQEKSEAMQEQQ
-943 NSISAKMWEEYELTR
+943 NGISTKMWEEYELTR
-958 SEAAEQAIPL
+958 SEAAETAIPL
-968 EDVGAAQKRLSEL
+968 EDVPAAQKRLTEL
-981 RGKIR
+981 RGRIR
-986 ALGAVNVAAIEEY
+986 GLGAVNVAAIEEY

-1025 LITEL
+1025 LIAEL
-1030 SAQMSAIFTERFAG
+1030 SAKMSAIFTERFAG
-1044 INRYFGEIFR
+1044 INRHFGEIFR

>member
-362 GGQQALDTF
+362 GGQKALEAQ
-371 CRHREALAGGAVEQS
+371 RQEEHRLAAEQS

-473 DKQAET
+473 DKQAEA

-595 ESDLAARGGY
+595 ESDLTARGGY

-759 EYDDLT
+759 EY
-765 ARMEQLRQQKIS
+765 
-777 GGELVK
+777 
-783 KLTEEVERLTRL
+783 EEVERLTRL

-867 AIREEIEQI
+867 VIREEIEQI

-890 HRDIKDADAQRDQLE
+890 RRDIKDADAQRDQLE

>member
-62 EDVIFGGSISRKP
+62 EDVIFGGSASRKP

-95 SDEVVIT
+95 TDEVVIT

-115 NNNPVRLRDINEM
+115 NNNPVRLKDINET

-164 AAGISRFRYRKTEAE
+164 AAGISKFRYRKTEAE
-179 RKLQQAED
+179 RKLTQAED
-187 NLVRLRDIMQELED
+187 NLIRLRDIMQELED

-219 AGEKKSLEI
+219 AEEKKSLEI

-240 QLAELEDKTLL
+240 QMAELEDKTLL
-251 AANDRTTAQRRLDEI
+251 AANDRTTAQKRLEEI
-266 ERELEEIQHKT
+266 ERETEEIQQKT
-277 QDANLYIEHKRER
+277 QELNLYIEHKRDR
-290 IKEFEDAISNAKVEA
+290 IREWETAISEAKVNA
-305 AVKQNTIDHN
+305 AVKQNTVTHN
-315 NDTIAELEKELE
+315 EDTIRELQDEWE
-327 RSELSAG
+327 RSMLSAG
-334 ELEEKLTALRED
+334 ELEEKLTGLRED
-346 YQNRLDEAQK
+346 CALLQKEAEETARRWEESQK
-356 TREALE
+356 ALE
-362 GGQQALDTF
+362 TKRQEE
-371 CRHREALAGGAVEQS
+371 RRLATEQS
-386 ALALQKEE
+386 ALALQKQE
-394 LQGQIHRAELSA
+394 LQEQIHRAELSA

-417 TRLEALRGQ
+417 DRLEALRGQ
-426 AKDKDENLSRLREE
+426 AKNKDENLTRLREE
-440 LAGHKA
+440 LAGHRA

-451 QERLQSLQNSKN
+451 RERLESLQNSKN

-473 DKQAET
+473 DKIAEV

-490 GEKLQRAQVLS
+490 GEKLQRAQVLT

-524 ALRGIVGP
+524 ALRGVIGP
-532 VSSLIKTENRYSTAV
+532 VSALIRTENRYSTAV

-556 NIVAQDEGAAKR
+556 NIVVQDETAAKR

-587 NLKANPVR
+587 NIRANPIR

-605 VGLASELVQCDDRY
+605 VGLASELVQCEERY
-619 RVVMDS
+619 RAVMDS
-625 LLGRTIVA
+625 LLGRTVVA
-633 EDIDAATAIAKAY
+633 EDIDAAAAIAKAY
-646 SYRYRVVTLDGQV
+646 GYRYRAVTLDGQV

-666 TGGSVNKNA
+666 TGGSVNKNV

-693 YAKQAEELEA
+693 YAAQVEELET

-709 RETDTIQATVDGI
+709 READTIRATVEGI
-722 EAEEKTA
+722 AAEEKTA

-739 VDRLAA
+739 VSRLTAST
-745 NVEEAERLNEQALR
+745 EEAEQLNEQALR
-759 EYDDLT
+759 EYDELT
-765 ARMEQLRQQKIS
+765 ARVEELRKQKLT

-783 KLTEEVERLTRL
+783 KLTEEVARLNRMDVEST
-795 SAEGMAA
+795 AA
-802 HEMLTAAIT
+802 HTALT
-811 EAAEK
+811 EAIEEAARQ
-816 VTALQMEDIARQKDC
+816 VTDLQMEAITRRKDC
-831 EAVQM
+831 EAAQSVIAQL
-836 AIEQMEGQQ
+836 ENQQ

-852 AALRERQEQLKKDNE
+852 TELRQKQEQLQKENE
-867 AIREEIEQI
+867 AIRAEIEEI
-876 TAGAQSGSSEIEEL
+876 TAGAAGGGSEIETL
-890 HRDIKDADAQRDQLE
+890 RRDIKEADGQKDTLEARRSILTRESGDA
-905 MRRNILSK
+905 ITK
-913 ENSDVISRR
+913 R

-928 LLRLQEKSEGMQEQQ
+928 LVRLQEKSEAMQEQQ
-943 NSISAKMWEEYELTR
+943 NGISTKMWEEYELTR
-958 SEAAEQAIPL
+958 SEAAETAIPL
-968 EDVGAAQKRLSEL
+968 EDVPAAQKRLTEL
-981 RGKIR
+981 RGRIR
-986 ALGAVNVAAIEEY
+986 GLGAVNVAAIEEY

-1025 LITEL
+1025 LIAEL
-1030 SAQMSAIFTERFAG
+1030 SAKMSAIFTERFAG
-1044 INRYFGEIFR
+1044 INRHFGEIFR

>member
-62 EDVIFGGSISRKP
+62 EDVIFGGSASRKP

-95 SDEVVIT
+95 TDEVVIT

-115 NNNPVRLRDINEM
+115 NNNPVRLKDINET

-164 AAGISRFRYRKTEAE
+164 AAGISKFRYRKTEAE
-179 RKLQQAED
+179 RKLTQAED
-187 NLVRLRDIMQELED
+187 NLIRLRDIMQELED

-219 AGEKKSLEI
+219 AEEKKSLEI

-240 QLAELEDKTLL
+240 QMAELEDKTLL
-251 AANDRTTAQRRLDEI
+251 AANDRTTAQKRLEEI
-266 ERELEEIQHKT
+266 ERETEEIQQKT
-277 QDANLYIEHKRER
+277 QELNLYIEHKRDR
-290 IKEFEDAISNAKVEA
+290 IREWETAISEAKVNA
-305 AVKQNTIDHN
+305 AVKQNTVTHN
-315 NDTIAELEKELE
+315 EDTIRELQDEWE
-327 RSELSAG
+327 RSMLSAG
-334 ELEEKLTALRED
+334 ELEEKLTGLRED
-346 YQNRLDEAQK
+346 CALFQKEAEETARRWEESQK
-356 TREALE
+356 ALE
-362 GGQQALDTF
+362 AKRQEE
-371 CRHREALAGGAVEQS
+371 RRLATEQS
-386 ALALQKEE
+386 ALALQKQE
-394 LQGQIHRAELSA
+394 LQENIHRAELSA

-417 TRLEALRGQ
+417 DRLEALRGQ
-426 AKDKDENLSRLREE
+426 AKNKDENLTRLREE
-440 LAGHKA
+440 LAGHRA

-451 QERLQSLQNSKN
+451 QERLESLQNSKN

-473 DKQAET
+473 DKIAEV

-490 GEKLQRAQVLS
+490 GEKLQRAQVLT

-524 ALRGIVGP
+524 ALRGVIGP
-532 VSSLIKTENRYSTAV
+532 VSALIRTENRYSTAV

-556 NIVAQDEGAAKR
+556 NIVVQDETAAKR

-587 NLKANPVR
+587 NIRANPIR

-605 VGLASELVQCDDRY
+605 VGLASELVQCEERY
-619 RVVMDS
+619 RAVMDS
-625 LLGRTIVA
+625 LLGRTVVA
-633 EDIDAATAIAKAY
+633 EDIDAAAAIAKAY
-646 SYRYRVVTLDGQV
+646 GYRYRAVTLDGQV

-693 YAKQAEELEA
+693 YAAQVEELET

-709 RETDTIQATVDGI
+709 READTIRATVEGI
-722 EAEEKTA
+722 AAEEKTA

-739 VDRLAA
+739 VSRLTAST
-745 NVEEAERLNEQALR
+745 EEAEQLNEQALR
-759 EYDDLT
+759 EYDELT
-765 ARMEQLRQQKIS
+765 ARVEELRKQKLT

-783 KLTEEVERLTRL
+783 KLTEEVARLNRMDVEST
-795 SAEGMAA
+795 AA
-802 HEMLTAAIT
+802 HTALT
-811 EAAEK
+811 EAVEEAARQ
-816 VTALQMEDIARQKDC
+816 VTDLQMEAITRRKDC
-831 EAVQM
+831 EAAQSVIAQL
-836 AIEQMEGQQ
+836 ENQQ

-852 AALRERQEQLKKDNE
+852 TELRQKQEQLQKENE
-867 AIREEIEQI
+867 AIRAEIEEI
-876 TAGAQSGSSEIEEL
+876 TAGAAGGGSEIETL
-890 HRDIKDADAQRDQLE
+890 RRDIKEADGQKDTLEARRSILTRESGDA
-905 MRRNILSK
+905 ITK
-913 ENSDVISRR
+913 R

-928 LLRLQEKSEGMQEQQ
+928 LVCLQEKSEAMQEQQ
-943 NSISAKMWEEYELTR
+943 NGISTKMWEEYELTR
-958 SEAAEQAIPL
+958 SEAAETAIPL
-968 EDVGAAQKRLSEL
+968 EDVPAAQKRLTEL
-981 RGKIR
+981 RGRIR
-986 ALGAVNVAAIEEY
+986 GLGAVNVAAIEEY

-1025 LITEL
+1025 LIAEL
-1030 SAQMSAIFTERFAG
+1030 STKMSAIFTERFAG
-1044 INRYFGEIFR
+1044 INRHFGEIFR

>member
-62 EDVIFGGSISRKP
+62 EDVIFGGSASRKP

-95 SDEVVIT
+95 TDEVVIT

-115 NNNPVRLRDINEM
+115 NNNPVRLKDINET

-164 AAGISRFRYRKTEAE
+164 AAGISKFRYRKTEAE
-179 RKLQQAED
+179 RKLTQAED
-187 NLVRLRDIMQELED
+187 NLIRLRDIMQELED

-219 AGEKKSLEI
+219 AEEKKSLEI

-240 QLAELEDKTLL
+240 QMAELEDKTLL
-251 AANDRTTAQRRLDEI
+251 AANDRTTAQKRLEEI
-266 ERELEEIQHKT
+266 ERETEEIQQKT
-277 QDANLYIEHKRER
+277 QELNLYIEHKRDR
-290 IKEFEDAISNAKVEA
+290 IREWETAISEAKVNA
-305 AVKQNTIDHN
+305 AVKQNTVTHN
-315 NDTIAELEKELE
+315 EDTIRELQDEWE
-327 RSELSAG
+327 RSMLSAG
-334 ELEEKLTALRED
+334 ELEEKLTGLRED
-346 YQNRLDEAQK
+346 CALLQKEAEETARRWEESQK
-356 TREALE
+356 ALE
-362 GGQQALDTF
+362 AKRQEE
-371 CRHREALAGGAVEQS
+371 RRLATEQS
-386 ALALQKEE
+386 ALALQKQE
-394 LQGQIHRAELSA
+394 LQEQIHRAELSA

-417 TRLEALRGQ
+417 SRLESLRGQ
-426 AKDKDENLSRLREE
+426 AKNKDENLIRLREE
-440 LAGHKA
+440 LAGHRA

-451 QERLQSLQNSKN
+451 QERLESLQNSKN

-473 DKQAET
+473 DKIAEV
-479 ESRQRNSEKLA
+479 EIRQRNSEKLA
-490 GEKLQRAQVLS
+490 GEKLQRAQVLT

-524 ALRGIVGP
+524 ALRGVIGP
-532 VSSLIKTENRYSTAV
+532 ISALIRTENRYSTAV

-556 NIVAQDEGAAKR
+556 NIVVQDETAAKR

-587 NLKANPVR
+587 NIRANPIR

-605 VGLASELVQCDDRY
+605 VGLASELVQCEERY
-619 RVVMDS
+619 RAVMDS
-625 LLGRTIVA
+625 LLGRTVVA
-633 EDIDAATAIAKAY
+633 EDIDAAAAIAKAY
-646 SYRYRVVTLDGQV
+646 GYRYRAVTLDGQV

-693 YAKQAEELEA
+693 YAAQVEELET

-709 RETDTIQATVDGI
+709 READTIRATVEGI
-722 EAEEKTA
+722 AAEEKTA

-739 VDRLAA
+739 VSRLTAST
-745 NVEEAERLNEQALR
+745 EEAEQLNEQALR
-759 EYDDLT
+759 EYDELT
-765 ARMEQLRQQKIS
+765 ARVEELRKQKLT

-783 KLTEEVERLTRL
+783 KLTEEVARLNRMDVEST
-795 SAEGMAA
+795 AA
-802 HEMLTAAIT
+802 HTALT
-811 EAAEK
+811 EAIEEAARQ
-816 VTALQMEDIARQKDC
+816 VTDLQMEAITRRKDC
-831 EAVQM
+831 EAAQSVIAQL
-836 AIEQMEGQQ
+836 ENQQ

-852 AALRERQEQLKKDNE
+852 TELRQKQEQLQKENE
-867 AIREEIEQI
+867 AIRAEIEEI
-876 TAGAQSGSSEIEEL
+876 TAGAAGGGSEIETL
-890 HRDIKDADAQRDQLE
+890 RRDIKEADGQKDTLEARRSILTRESGDA
-905 MRRNILSK
+905 ITK
-913 ENSDVISRR
+913 R

-928 LLRLQEKSEGMQEQQ
+928 LVRLQEKSEAMQEQQ
-943 NSISAKMWEEYELTR
+943 SGISTKMWEEYELTR
-958 SEAAEQAIPL
+958 SEAAETAIPL
-968 EDVGAAQKRLSEL
+968 EDVPAAQKRLTEL
-981 RGKIR
+981 RGRIR
-986 ALGAVNVAAIEEY
+986 GLGAVNVAAIEEY

-1025 LITEL
+1025 LIAEL
-1030 SAQMSAIFTERFAG
+1030 SAKMSAIFTERFAG
-1044 INRYFGEIFR
+1044 INRHFGEIFR

>member
-51 QSVKSLRGAKM
+51 QSVKSLRGTKM
-62 EDVIFGGSISRKP
+62 EDVIFGGSASRKP

-95 SDEVVIT
+95 TDEVVIT

-115 NNNPVRLRDINEM
+115 NNNPVRLKDINET

-164 AAGISRFRYRKTEAE
+164 AAGISKFRYRKTEAE
-179 RKLQQAED
+179 RKLTQAED
-187 NLVRLRDIMQELED
+187 NLIRLRDIMQELED

-219 AGEKKSLEI
+219 AEEKKSLEI

-240 QLAELEDKTLL
+240 QMAELEDKTLL
-251 AANDRTTAQRRLDEI
+251 AANDRTTAQKRLEEI
-266 ERELEEIQHKT
+266 ERETEEIQQKT
-277 QDANLYIEHKRER
+277 QELNLYIEHKRDR
-290 IKEFEDAISNAKVEA
+290 IREWETAISEAKVNA
-305 AVKQNTIDHN
+305 AVKQNTVTHN
-315 NDTIAELEKELE
+315 EDTIRELQDEWEH
-327 RSELSAG
+327 SMLSAG
-334 ELEEKLTALRED
+334 ELEEKLTGLRED
-346 YQNRLDEAQK
+346 CALLQKEAEETARRWEESQK
-356 TREALE
+356 ALE
-362 GGQQALDTF
+362 AKRQEE
-371 CRHREALAGGAVEQS
+371 RRLATEQS
-386 ALALQKEE
+386 ALALQKQE
-394 LQGQIHRAELSA
+394 LQENIHRAELSA

-417 TRLEALRGQ
+417 DRLEALRGQ
-426 AKDKDENLSRLREE
+426 AKNKDENLTRLREE
-440 LAGHKA
+440 LAGHRA

-451 QERLQSLQNSKN
+451 RERLESLQNSKN

-473 DKQAET
+473 DKIAEV

-490 GEKLQRAQVLS
+490 GEKLQRAQVLT

-524 ALRGIVGP
+524 ALRGVIGP
-532 VSSLIKTENRYSTAV
+532 VSALIRTENRYSTAV

-556 NIVAQDEGAAKR
+556 NIVVQDETAAKR

-587 NLKANPVR
+587 NIRANPIR

-605 VGLASELVQCDDRY
+605 VGLASELVQCEERY
-619 RVVMDS
+619 RAVMDS
-625 LLGRTIVA
+625 LLGRTVVA
-633 EDIDAATAIAKAY
+633 EDIDAAAAIAKAY
-646 SYRYRVVTLDGQV
+646 GYRYRAVTLDGQV

-693 YAKQAEELEA
+693 YAAQVEELET

-709 RETDTIQATVDGI
+709 READAIRATVEGI
-722 EAEEKTA
+722 AAEEKTA

-739 VDRLAA
+739 VSRLTAST
-745 NVEEAERLNEQALR
+745 EEAEQLNEQALR
-759 EYDDLT
+759 EYDELT
-765 ARMEQLRQQKIS
+765 ARVEELRKQKLT

-783 KLTEEVERLTRL
+783 KLTEEVARLNRMDVEST
-795 SAEGMAA
+795 AA
-802 HEMLTAAIT
+802 HTALT
-811 EAAEK
+811 EAIEEAARQ
-816 VTALQMEDIARQKDC
+816 VTDLQMEAITRRKDC
-831 EAVQM
+831 EAAQSVIAQL
-836 AIEQMEGQQ
+836 ENQQ

-852 AALRERQEQLKKDNE
+852 TELRQKQEQLQKENE
-867 AIREEIEQI
+867 AIRAEIEEI
-876 TAGAQSGSSEIEEL
+876 TAGAAGGGSEIETL
-890 HRDIKDADAQRDQLE
+890 RRDIKEADGQKDTLEARRSILTKESGDA
-905 MRRNILSK
+905 ITK
-913 ENSDVISRR
+913 R

-928 LLRLQEKSEGMQEQQ
+928 LVRLQEKSEAMQEQQ
-943 NSISAKMWEEYELTR
+943 NGISTKMWEEYELTR
-958 SEAAEQAIPL
+958 SEAAETAIPL
-968 EDVGAAQKRLSEL
+968 EDVPAAQKRLTEL
-981 RGKIR
+981 RGRIR
-986 ALGAVNVAAIEEY
+986 GLGAVNVAAIEEY

-1025 LITEL
+1025 LIAEL
-1030 SAQMSAIFTERFAG
+1030 SAKMSAIFTERFAG
-1044 INRYFGEIFR
+1044 INRHFGEIFR

>member
-62 EDVIFGGSISRKP
+62 EDVIFGGSASRKP

-95 SDEVVIT
+95 TDEVVIT

-115 NNNPVRLRDINEM
+115 NNNPVRLKDINET

-164 AAGISRFRYRKTEAE
+164 AAGISKFRYRKTEAE
-179 RKLQQAED
+179 RKLTQAED
-187 NLVRLRDIMQELED
+187 NLIRLRDIMQELED

-219 AGEKKSLEI
+219 AEEKKSLEI

-240 QLAELEDKTLL
+240 QMAELEDKTLL
-251 AANDRTTAQRRLDEI
+251 AANDRTTAQKRLEEI
-266 ERELEEIQHKT
+266 ERETEEIQQKT
-277 QDANLYIEHKRER
+277 QKLNLYIEHKRDR
-290 IKEFEDAISNAKVEA
+290 IREWETAISEAKVNA
-305 AVKQNTIDHN
+305 AVKQNTVTHN
-315 NDTIAELEKELE
+315 EDTIRELQDEWE
-327 RSELSAG
+327 RSMLSAG
-334 ELEEKLTALRED
+334 ELEEKLTGLRED
-346 YQNRLDEAQK
+346 CALLQKEAEETARRWEESQK
-356 TREALE
+356 ALE
-362 GGQQALDTF
+362 AKRQEERRLVT
-371 CRHREALAGGAVEQS
+371 EQS
-386 ALALQKEE
+386 ALALQKQE
-394 LQGQIHRAELSA
+394 LQENIHRAELSA

-417 TRLEALRGQ
+417 DRLEALRGQ
-426 AKDKDENLSRLREE
+426 AKNKDENLTRLREE
-440 LAGHKA
+440 LAGHRA

-451 QERLQSLQNSKN
+451 RERLESLQNSKN

-473 DKQAET
+473 DKIAEV

-490 GEKLQRAQVLS
+490 GEKLQRAQVLT

-524 ALRGIVGP
+524 ALRGVIGP
-532 VSSLIKTENRYSTAV
+532 VSALIRTENRYSTAV

-556 NIVAQDEGAAKR
+556 NIVVQDETAAKR

-587 NLKANPVR
+587 NIRANPIR

-605 VGLASELVQCDDRY
+605 VGLASELVQCEERY
-619 RVVMDS
+619 RAVMDS
-625 LLGRTIVA
+625 LLGRTVVA
-633 EDIDAATAIAKAY
+633 EDIDAAAAIAKAY
-646 SYRYRVVTLDGQV
+646 GYRYRAVTLDGQV

-693 YAKQAEELEA
+693 YAAQVEELET

-709 RETDTIQATVDGI
+709 READTIRATVEGI
-722 EAEEKTA
+722 AAEEKTA

-739 VDRLAA
+739 VSRLTAST
-745 NVEEAERLNEQALR
+745 EEAEQLNEQALR
-759 EYDDLT
+759 EYDELT
-765 ARMEQLRQQKIS
+765 ARVEELRKQKLT

-783 KLTEEVERLTRL
+783 KLTEEVARLNRMDVEST
-795 SAEGMAA
+795 AA
-802 HEMLTAAIT
+802 HTALT
-811 EAAEK
+811 EAIEEAARQ
-816 VTALQMEDIARQKDC
+816 VTDLQMEAITRRKDC
-831 EAVQM
+831 EAAQSVIAQL
-836 AIEQMEGQQ
+836 ENQQ

-852 AALRERQEQLKKDNE
+852 TELRQKQEQLQKENE
-867 AIREEIEQI
+867 VIRAEIEEI
-876 TAGAQSGSSEIEEL
+876 TAGAAGGGSEIETL
-890 HRDIKDADAQRDQLE
+890 RRDIKEADGQKDTLEARRSILTRESGDA
-905 MRRNILSK
+905 ITK
-913 ENSDVISRR
+913 R

-928 LLRLQEKSEGMQEQQ
+928 LVRLQEKSEAMQEQQ
-943 NSISAKMWEEYELTR
+943 NGISTKMWEEYELTR
-958 SEAAEQAIPL
+958 SEAAETAIPL
-968 EDVGAAQKRLSEL
+968 EDVPAAQKRLTEL
-981 RGKIR
+981 RGRIR
-986 ALGAVNVAAIEEY
+986 GLGAVNVAAIEEY

-1025 LITEL
+1025 LIAEL
-1030 SAQMSAIFTERFAG
+1030 SAKMSAIFTERFAG
-1044 INRYFGEIFR
+1044 INRHFGEIFR

>member
-62 EDVIFGGSISRKP
+62 EDVIFGGSASRKP

-95 SDEVVIT
+95 TDEVVIT

-115 NNNPVRLRDINEM
+115 NNNPVRLKDINET

-164 AAGISRFRYRKTEAE
+164 AAGISKFRYRKTEAE
-179 RKLQQAED
+179 RKLTQAED
-187 NLVRLRDIMQELED
+187 NLIRLRDIMQELED

-219 AGEKKSLEI
+219 AEEKKSLEI

-240 QLAELEDKTLL
+240 QMAELEDKTLL
-251 AANDRTTAQRRLDEI
+251 AANDRTTAQKRLEEI
-266 ERELEEIQHKT
+266 ERETEEIQQKT
-277 QDANLYIEHKRER
+277 QELNLYIEHKRDR
-290 IKEFEDAISNAKVEA
+290 IREWETAISEAKVNA
-305 AVKQNTIDHN
+305 AVKQNTVTHN
-315 NDTIAELEKELE
+315 EDTIRELQDEWE
-327 RSELSAG
+327 RSMLSAG
-334 ELEEKLTALRED
+334 ELEEKLTGLRED
-346 YQNRLDEAQK
+346 CALLQKEAEETARRWEESQK
-356 TREALE
+356 ALE
-362 GGQQALDTF
+362 AKRQEE
-371 CRHREALAGGAVEQS
+371 RRLATEQS
-386 ALALQKEE
+386 ALALQKQE
-394 LQGQIHRAELSA
+394 LQENIHRAELSA

-417 TRLEALRGQ
+417 DRLEALRGQ
-426 AKDKDENLSRLREE
+426 AKNKDENLTRLREE
-440 LAGHKA
+440 LAGHRA

-451 QERLQSLQNSKN
+451 RERLESLQNSKN

-473 DKQAET
+473 DKITEV

-490 GEKLQRAQVLS
+490 GEKLQRAQVLT

-524 ALRGIVGP
+524 ALRGVIGP
-532 VSSLIKTENRYSTAV
+532 VSALIRTESRYSTAV

-556 NIVAQDEGAAKR
+556 NIVVQDETAAKR

-587 NLKANPVR
+587 NIRANPIR

-605 VGLASELVQCDDRY
+605 VGLASELVQCEERY
-619 RVVMDS
+619 RAVMDS
-625 LLGRTIVA
+625 LLGRTVVA
-633 EDIDAATAIAKAY
+633 EDIDAAAAIAKAY
-646 SYRYRVVTLDGQV
+646 GYRYRVVTLDGQV

-693 YAKQAEELEA
+693 YAAQVEDLET

-709 RETDTIQATVDGI
+709 READTIRATVEGI
-722 EAEEKTA
+722 AAEEKTA

-739 VDRLAA
+739 VSRLTAST
-745 NVEEAERLNEQALR
+745 EEAEQLNEQALR
-759 EYDDLT
+759 EYDELT
-765 ARMEQLRQQKIS
+765 ARVEELRKQKLT

-783 KLTEEVERLTRL
+783 KLTEEVARLNRMDVEST
-795 SAEGMAA
+795 AA
-802 HEMLTAAIT
+802 HTALT
-811 EAAEK
+811 EAIEEAARQ
-816 VTALQMEDIARQKDC
+816 VTDLQMEAITRRKDC
-831 EAVQM
+831 EAAQSVIAQL
-836 AIEQMEGQQ
+836 ENQQ

-852 AALRERQEQLKKDNE
+852 TELRQKQEQLQKENE
-867 AIREEIEQI
+867 AIRAEIEEI
-876 TAGAQSGSSEIEEL
+876 TTGAAGGGSEIETL
-890 HRDIKDADAQRDQLE
+890 RRDIKEADGQKDTLEARRSILTRESGDA
-905 MRRNILSK
+905 ITK
-913 ENSDVISRR
+913 R

-928 LLRLQEKSEGMQEQQ
+928 LVRLQEKSEAMQEQQ
-943 NSISAKMWEEYELTR
+943 NGISTKMWEEYELTR
-958 SEAAEQAIPL
+958 SEAAETAIPL
-968 EDVGAAQKRLSEL
+968 EDVPAAQKRLTEL
-981 RGKIR
+981 RGRIR
-986 ALGAVNVAAIEEY
+986 GLGAVNVAAIEEY

-1020 KELTR
+1020 RELTR
-1025 LITEL
+1025 LIAEL
-1030 SAQMSAIFTERFAG
+1030 SAKMSAIFTERFAG
-1044 INRYFGEIFR
+1044 INRHFGEIFR

>member
-62 EDVIFGGSISRKP
+62 EDVIFGGSASRKP

-85 DNTDRSIDID
+85 DNADRSIDID
-95 SDEVVIT
+95 TDEVVIT
-102 RRLYRSGESEYRI
+102 RRLYRSGESDYRI
-115 NNNPVRLRDINEM
+115 NNNPVRLKDINET

-164 AAGISRFRYRKTEAE
+164 AAGISKFRYRKTEAE
-179 RKLQQAED
+179 RKLTQAED
-187 NLVRLRDIMQELED
+187 NLIRLRDIMQELED

-219 AGEKKSLEI
+219 AEEKKSLEI

-240 QLAELEDKTLL
+240 QMAELEDKTLL
-251 AANDRTTAQRRLDEI
+251 AANDRTTAQKRLEEI
-266 ERELEEIQHKT
+266 ERETEEIQQKT
-277 QDANLYIEHKRER
+277 QELNLYIEHKRDR
-290 IKEFEDAISNAKVEA
+290 IREWETAISEAKVNA
-305 AVKQNTIDHN
+305 AVKQNTVTHN
-315 NDTIAELEKELE
+315 EDTIRELQDEWE
-327 RSELSAG
+327 RSMLSAG
-334 ELEEKLTALRED
+334 ELEEKLTGLRED
-346 YQNRLDEAQK
+346 CALLQKEAEETARRWEESQK
-356 TREALE
+356 ALE
-362 GGQQALDTF
+362 AKRQEE
-371 CRHREALAGGAVEQS
+371 RRLATEQS
-386 ALALQKEE
+386 ALALQKQE
-394 LQGQIHRAELSA
+394 LQENIHRAELSA

-417 TRLEALRGQ
+417 DRLEALRGQ
-426 AKDKDENLSRLREE
+426 AKNKDENLTRLRDE
-440 LAGHKA
+440 LAGHRA

-451 QERLQSLQNSKN
+451 RERLESLQNSKN

-473 DKQAET
+473 DKIAEV

-490 GEKLQRAQVLS
+490 GEKLQRAQVLT

-524 ALRGIVGP
+524 ALRGVIGP
-532 VSSLIKTENRYSTAV
+532 VSALIRTENRYSTAV

-556 NIVAQDEGAAKR
+556 NIVVQDETAAKR

-587 NLKANPVR
+587 NIRANPIR
-595 ESDLAARGGY
+595 ESDLTARGGY
-605 VGLASELVQCDDRY
+605 VGLASELVQCEERY
-619 RVVMDS
+619 RAVMDS
-625 LLGRTIVA
+625 LLGRTVVA
-633 EDIDAATAIAKAY
+633 EDIDAAAAIAKAHG
-646 SYRYRVVTLDGQV
+646 YRYRAVTLDGQV

-693 YAKQAEELEA
+693 YAAQVEELES

-709 RETDTIQATVDGI
+709 READTIRATVEGI
-722 EAEEKTA
+722 AAEEKTA

-739 VDRLAA
+739 VSRLTAST
-745 NVEEAERLNEQALR
+745 EEAEQLNEQALR
-759 EYDDLT
+759 EYDELT
-765 ARMEQLRQQKIS
+765 ARVEELRKQKLT

-783 KLTEEVERLTRL
+783 KLTEEVARLNRMDVEST
-795 SAEGMAA
+795 AA
-802 HEMLTAAIT
+802 HTALT
-811 EAAEK
+811 EAIEEAARQ
-816 VTALQMEDIARQKDC
+816 VTDLQMEAITRRKDC
-831 EAVQM
+831 EAAQSVIAQL
-836 AIEQMEGQQ
+836 ENQQ

-852 AALRERQEQLKKDNE
+852 TELRQKQEQLQKENE
-867 AIREEIEQI
+867 AIRAEIEEI
-876 TAGAQSGSSEIEEL
+876 TVGAAGGGSEIETL
-890 HRDIKDADAQRDQLE
+890 RRDIKEADGQKDTLEARRSILTRESGDA
-905 MRRNILSK
+905 ITK
-913 ENSDVISRR
+913 R

-928 LLRLQEKSEGMQEQQ
+928 LVRLQEKSEAMQEQQ
-943 NSISAKMWEEYELTR
+943 NGISTKMWEEYELTR
-958 SEAAEQAIPL
+958 SEAAETAIPL
-968 EDVGAAQKRLSEL
+968 EDVPAAQKRLTEL
-981 RGKIR
+981 RGRIR
-986 ALGAVNVAAIEEY
+986 GLGAVNVAAIEEY

-1025 LITEL
+1025 LIAEL
-1030 SAQMSAIFTERFAG
+1030 SAKMSAIFTERFAG
-1044 INRYFGEIFR
+1044 INRHFGEIFR

>member
-62 EDVIFGGSISRKP
+62 EDVIFGGSASRKP

-95 SDEVVIT
+95 TDEVVIT

-115 NNNPVRLRDINEM
+115 NNNPVRLKDINET

-164 AAGISRFRYRKTEAE
+164 AAGISKFRYRKTEAE
-179 RKLQQAED
+179 RKLTQAED
-187 NLVRLRDIMQELED
+187 NLIRLRDIMQELED

-219 AGEKKSLEI
+219 AEEKKSLEI

-240 QLAELEDKTLL
+240 QMAELEDKTLL
-251 AANDRTTAQRRLDEI
+251 AANDRTTAQKRLEEI
-266 ERELEEIQHKT
+266 ERETEEIQQKT
-277 QDANLYIEHKRER
+277 QELNLYIEHKRDR
-290 IKEFEDAISNAKVEA
+290 IREWETAISDAKVNA
-305 AVKQNTIDHN
+305 AVKQNTVTHN
-315 NDTIAELEKELE
+315 EDTIRELQDEWE
-327 RSELSAG
+327 RSMLSAG
-334 ELEEKLTALRED
+334 ELEEKLAGLRED
-346 YQNRLDEAQK
+346 CALLQKEAEETARRWEESQK
-356 TREALE
+356 ALE
-362 GGQQALDTF
+362 AKRQEE
-371 CRHREALAGGAVEQS
+371 RRLATEQS
-386 ALALQKEE
+386 ALALQKQE
-394 LQGQIHRAELSA
+394 LQENIHRAELSA

-417 TRLEALRGQ
+417 DRLEALRGQ
-426 AKDKDENLSRLREE
+426 AKNKDENLTRLREE
-440 LAGHKA
+440 LAGHRA

-451 QERLQSLQNSKN
+451 RERLESLQNSKN

-473 DKQAET
+473 DKIAEV

-490 GEKLQRAQVLS
+490 GEKLQRAQVLT

-524 ALRGIVGP
+524 ALRGVIGP
-532 VSSLIKTENRYSTAV
+532 VSGLIRTENRYATAV

-556 NIVAQDEGAAKR
+556 NIVVQDETAAKR

-587 NLKANPVR
+587 NIRANPIR

-605 VGLASELVQCDDRY
+605 VGLASELVQCEERY
-619 RVVMDS
+619 RAVMDS
-625 LLGRTIVA
+625 LLGRTVVA
-633 EDIDAATAIAKAY
+633 EDIDAAAAIAKAY
-646 SYRYRVVTLDGQV
+646 GYRYRAVTLDGQV

-693 YAKQAEELEA
+693 YAAQVEELET

-709 RETDTIQATVDGI
+709 READTIRATVEGI
-722 EAEEKTA
+722 AAEEKTA

-739 VDRLAA
+739 VSRLTAST
-745 NVEEAERLNEQALR
+745 EEAEQLNEQALR
-759 EYDDLT
+759 EYDELT
-765 ARMEQLRQQKIS
+765 ARVEELRKQKLT

-783 KLTEEVERLTRL
+783 KLTEEVARLNRMDVEST
-795 SAEGMAA
+795 AA
-802 HEMLTAAIT
+802 HTALT
-811 EAAEK
+811 EAIEEAARQ
-816 VTALQMEDIARQKDC
+816 VTDLQMEAITRRKDC
-831 EAVQM
+831 EAAQSVIAQL
-836 AIEQMEGQQ
+836 ENQQ

-852 AALRERQEQLKKDNE
+852 TELRQKQEQLQKENE
-867 AIREEIEQI
+867 AIRAEIEEI
-876 TAGAQSGSSEIEEL
+876 TAGAAGGGSEIETL
-890 HRDIKDADAQRDQLE
+890 RRDIKEADGQKDTLEARRSILTRESGDA
-905 MRRNILSK
+905 ITK
-913 ENSDVISRR
+913 R
-922 EAAASE
+922 EAAANE
-928 LLRLQEKSEGMQEQQ
+928 LVRLQEKSETMQEQQ
-943 NSISAKMWEEYELTR
+943 NGISTKMWEEYELTR
-958 SEAAEQAIPL
+958 SEAAETAIPL
-968 EDVGAAQKRLSEL
+968 EDVPAAQKRLTEL
-981 RGKIR
+981 RGRIR
-986 ALGAVNVAAIEEY
+986 GLGAVNVAAIEEY

-1025 LITEL
+1025 LIAEL
-1030 SAQMSAIFTERFAG
+1030 SAKMSAIFTERFAG
-1044 INRYFGEIFR
+1044 INRHFGEIFR

>member
-62 EDVIFGGSISRKP
+62 EDVIFGGSVSRKP

-85 DNTDRSIDID
+85 DNTDRSIEID

-115 NNNPVRLRDINEM
+115 NNNPVRLRDINET

-164 AAGISRFRYRKTEAE
+164 AAGISKFRYRKTEAE

-187 NLVRLRDIMQELED
+187 NLVRLRDIMGELED

-214 QYVVL
+214 QYLVL
-219 AGEKKSLEI
+219 AEEKRSLEI

-251 AANDRTTAQRRLDEI
+251 AANDKTTAQKRLDEI
-266 ERELEEIQHKT
+266 EREIEEIQKKT
-277 QDANLYIEHKRER
+277 QDANLYIEHKRGR
-290 IKEFEDAISNAKVEA
+290 IKEYEDAISQAKVDTAVMQNNIEHNDA
-305 AVKQNTIDHN
+305 A
-315 NDTIAELEKELE
+315 IAQLKKELGD
-327 RSELSAG
+327 SELSAG
-334 ELEEKLTALRED
+334 ETEEKLTMLRSGYETCKK
-346 YQNRLDEAQK
+346 EAEELRRTLEASQK
-356 TREALE
+356 ALE
-362 GGQQALDTF
+362 EKRQEEHRLTAEQGALM
-371 CRHREALAGGAVEQS
+371 
-386 ALALQKEE
+386 LQKEE
-394 LQGQIHRAELSA
+394 LQGQIHKAELSA

-411 LAEETV
+411 LADETV
-417 TRLEALRGQ
+417 IRLEALRGQ
-426 AKDKDENLSRLREE
+426 AKDKDEHLSRLREE
-440 LAGHKA
+440 LTGHRT
-446 FAEEL
+446 FADEL
-451 QERLQSLQNSKN
+451 RERLQSLQNSKN

-473 DKQAET
+473 DKQAEL
-479 ESRQRNSEKLA
+479 ESRQRNCEKLA

-524 ALRGIVGP
+524 ALRGIIGP
-532 VSSLIKTENRYSTAV
+532 VSSLIKTENRYATAV

-556 NIVAQDEGAAKR
+556 NIVVQDEGAAKR
-568 AIALLKER
+568 AIMHLKEK

-587 NLKANPVR
+587 NIRSNPIK
-595 ESDLAARGGY
+595 ENDMAARGGY

-619 RVVMDS
+619 REVVAS
-625 LLGRTIVA
+625 LLGRTVVT

-646 SYRYRVVTLDGQV
+646 GYRYRAVTLDGQV

-693 YAKQAEELEA
+693 YSGQAEELEA

-729 REDLISAQTL
+729 REDLISAETL
-739 VDRLAA
+739 VKRLAA

-759 EYDDLT
+759 EYDELT
-765 ARMEQLRQQKIS
+765 ARVEQLRRQKIS
-777 GGELVK
+777 GGELVV
-783 KLTEEVERLTRL
+783 KLTEEVDRLTKL
-795 SAEGMAA
+795 AAEGIAA
-802 HEMLTAAIT
+802 HEALAAELSTAA
-811 EAAEK
+811 EA
-816 VTALQMEDIARQKDC
+816 VTALQMEDITRQKDC
-831 EAVQM
+831 EAARL
-836 AIEQMEGQQ
+836 AIEQMENQQ
-845 SGSEAAL
+845 RGGEAAL
-852 AALRERQEQLKKDNE
+852 AELRQRQEHLIAENA
-867 AIREEIEQI
+867 AIMAKIEEIN
-876 TAGAQSGSSEIEEL
+876 AGAQSGSSEIETL
-890 HRDIKDADAQRDQLE
+890 RRDIKEADEQRDRLE
-905 MRRNILSK
+905 ARRNTLNRES
-913 ENSDVISRR
+913 SDVISKR
-922 EAAASE
+922 EAAANE
-928 LLRLQEKSEGMQEQQ
+928 LIRLQEKSADMQDQQ
-943 NSISAKMWEEYELTR
+943 NYISTKMWEEYELTR
-958 SEAAEQAIPL
+958 SEAAEKAIVL
-968 EDVGAAQKRLSEL
+968 EDIPAAQKRLSEL
-981 RGKIR
+981 RGRIR
-986 ALGAVNVAAIEEY
+986 GLGAVNVAAIEEY

-1020 KELTR
+1020 KELTK

-1044 INRYFGEIFR
+1044 INRHFGEIFR

-1176 KLLRLDVAEMEKK
+1176 KLLRLDVTEMEKK
-1189 FGKSLN
+1189 FGKSLS

>member
-62 EDVIFGGSISRKP
+62 EDVIFGGSASRKP

-95 SDEVVIT
+95 TDEVVIT

-115 NNNPVRLRDINEM
+115 NNNPVRLKDINET

-164 AAGISRFRYRKTEAE
+164 AAGISKFRYRKTEAE
-179 RKLQQAED
+179 RKLTQAED
-187 NLVRLRDIMQELED
+187 NLIRLRDIMQELED

-219 AGEKKSLEI
+219 AEEKKSLEI

-240 QLAELEDKTLL
+240 QMAELEDKTLL
-251 AANDRTTAQRRLDEI
+251 AANDRTTAQKRLEEI
-266 ERELEEIQHKT
+266 ERETEEIQQKT
-277 QDANLYIEHKRER
+277 QELNLYIEHKRDR
-290 IKEFEDAISNAKVEA
+290 IREWETAISDAKVNA
-305 AVKQNTIDHN
+305 AVKQNTVTHN
-315 NDTIAELEKELE
+315 EDTIRELQDEWE
-327 RSELSAG
+327 RSMLSAG
-334 ELEEKLTALRED
+334 ELEEKLTGLRED
-346 YQNRLDEAQK
+346 CALLQKEAEETARRWEESQK
-356 TREALE
+356 ALE
-362 GGQQALDTF
+362 AKRQEE
-371 CRHREALAGGAVEQS
+371 RRLATEQS
-386 ALALQKEE
+386 ALALQKQE
-394 LQGQIHRAELSA
+394 LQENIHRAELSA

-417 TRLEALRGQ
+417 SRLEALRGQ
-426 AKDKDENLSRLREE
+426 AKNKDENLTRLREE
-440 LAGHKA
+440 LAGHRA

-451 QERLQSLQNSKN
+451 RERLESLQNSKN
-463 GYLYKLKSRS
+463 GYIFKLKSRS
-473 DKQAET
+473 DKIAEV

-490 GEKLQRAQVLS
+490 GEKLQRAQVLT

-524 ALRGIVGP
+524 ALRGVIGP
-532 VSSLIKTENRYSTAV
+532 VSALIRTENRYSTAV

-556 NIVAQDEGAAKR
+556 NIVVQDETAAKR

-587 NLKANPVR
+587 NIRANPIR

-605 VGLASELVQCDDRY
+605 VGLASELVQCEERY
-619 RVVMDS
+619 RAVMDS
-625 LLGRTIVA
+625 LLGRTVVA
-633 EDIDAATAIAKAY
+633 EDIDAAAAIAKAY
-646 SYRYRVVTLDGQV
+646 GYRYRAVTLDGQV

-693 YAKQAEELEA
+693 YAAQVEELET

-709 RETDTIQATVDGI
+709 READTIRATVEGI
-722 EAEEKTA
+722 AAEEKTA

-739 VDRLAA
+739 VSRLTAST
-745 NVEEAERLNEQALR
+745 EEAEQLNEQALR
-759 EYDDLT
+759 EYDELT
-765 ARMEQLRQQKIS
+765 ARVEELRKQKLT

-783 KLTEEVERLTRL
+783 KLTEEVARLNRMDVEST
-795 SAEGMAA
+795 AA
-802 HEMLTAAIT
+802 HTALT
-811 EAAEK
+811 EAIEEAARQ
-816 VTALQMEDIARQKDC
+816 VTDLQMEAITRRKDC
-831 EAVQM
+831 EAAQSVIAQL
-836 AIEQMEGQQ
+836 ENQQ

-852 AALRERQEQLKKDNE
+852 TELRQKQEQLQKENE
-867 AIREEIEQI
+867 AIRAEIEEI
-876 TAGAQSGSSEIEEL
+876 TAGAAGGGSEIETL
-890 HRDIKDADAQRDQLE
+890 RRDIKEADGQKDTLEARRSILTRESGDA
-905 MRRNILSK
+905 ITK
-913 ENSDVISRR
+913 R

-928 LLRLQEKSEGMQEQQ
+928 LVRLQEKSEAMQEQQ
-943 NSISAKMWEEYELTR
+943 NGISTKMWEEYELTR
-958 SEAAEQAIPL
+958 SEAAETAIPL
-968 EDVGAAQKRLSEL
+968 EDVPAAQKRLTEL
-981 RGKIR
+981 RGRIR
-986 ALGAVNVAAIEEY
+986 GLGAVNVAAIEEY

-1020 KELTR
+1020 KELAR
-1025 LITEL
+1025 LIAEL
-1030 SAQMSAIFTERFAG
+1030 SAKMSAIFTERFAG
-1044 INRYFGEIFR
+1044 INRHFGEIFR

>member
-62 EDVIFGGSISRKP
+62 EDVIFGGSASRKP

-95 SDEVVIT
+95 TDEVVIT

-115 NNNPVRLRDINEM
+115 NNNPVRLKDINET

-164 AAGISRFRYRKTEAE
+164 AAGISKFRYRKTEAE
-179 RKLQQAED
+179 RKLTQAED
-187 NLVRLRDIMQELED
+187 NLIRLRDIMQELED

-219 AGEKKSLEI
+219 AEEKKSLEI

-240 QLAELEDKTLL
+240 QMAELEDKTLL
-251 AANDRTTAQRRLDEI
+251 AANDRTTAQKRLEEI
-266 ERELEEIQHKT
+266 ERETEEIQQKT
-277 QDANLYIEHKRER
+277 QELNLYIEHKRDR
-290 IKEFEDAISNAKVEA
+290 IREWETAISEAKVNA
-305 AVKQNTIDHN
+305 AVKQNTVTHN
-315 NDTIAELEKELE
+315 EDTIRELQDEWE
-327 RSELSAG
+327 RSMLSAG
-334 ELEEKLTALRED
+334 ELEEKLTGLRED
-346 YQNRLDEAQK
+346 CALLQKEAEETARRWEESQK
-356 TREALE
+356 ALE
-362 GGQQALDTF
+362 AKRQEE
-371 CRHREALAGGAVEQS
+371 RRLATEQS
-386 ALALQKEE
+386 ALALQKQE
-394 LQGQIHRAELSA
+394 LQENIHRAELSA

-417 TRLEALRGQ
+417 DRLEALRGQ
-426 AKDKDENLSRLREE
+426 AKNKDENLTRLREE
-440 LAGHKA
+440 LAGHRA

-451 QERLQSLQNSKN
+451 RERLESLQNSKN
-463 GYLYKLKSRS
+463 GYLFKLKSRS
-473 DKQAET
+473 DKIAEV

-490 GEKLQRAQVLS
+490 GEKLQRAQVLT

-524 ALRGIVGP
+524 ALRGVIGP
-532 VSSLIKTENRYSTAV
+532 VSALIRTENRYSTAV

-556 NIVAQDEGAAKR
+556 NIVVQDETAAKR

-587 NLKANPVR
+587 NIRANPIR

-605 VGLASELVQCDDRY
+605 VGLASELVQCEERY
-619 RVVMDS
+619 RAVMDS
-625 LLGRTIVA
+625 LLGRTVVA
-633 EDIDAATAIAKAY
+633 EDIDAAAAIAKAY
-646 SYRYRVVTLDGQV
+646 GYRYRVVTLDGQV

-693 YAKQAEELEA
+693 YAAQVEELET

-709 RETDTIQATVDGI
+709 READTIRATVEGI
-722 EAEEKTA
+722 AAEEKTA

-739 VDRLAA
+739 VSRLTAST
-745 NVEEAERLNEQALR
+745 EEAEQLNEQALR
-759 EYDDLT
+759 EYDELT
-765 ARMEQLRQQKIS
+765 ARVEELRKQKLT

-783 KLTEEVERLTRL
+783 KLTEEVARLNRMDVEST
-795 SAEGMAA
+795 AA
-802 HEMLTAAIT
+802 HTALT
-811 EAAEK
+811 EAIEEAARQ
-816 VTALQMEDIARQKDC
+816 VTDLQMEAITRRKDC
-831 EAVQM
+831 EAAQSVIAQL
-836 AIEQMEGQQ
+836 ENQQ

-852 AALRERQEQLKKDNE
+852 TELRQKQEQLQKENE
-867 AIREEIEQI
+867 AIRAEIEEI
-876 TAGAQSGSSEIEEL
+876 TTGAAGGGSEIETL
-890 HRDIKDADAQRDQLE
+890 RRDIKEADGQKDTLEARRSILTRESGDA
-905 MRRNILSK
+905 ITK
-913 ENSDVISRR
+913 R

-928 LLRLQEKSEGMQEQQ
+928 LVRLQEKSEAMQEQQ
-943 NSISAKMWEEYELTR
+943 NGISTKMWEEYELTR
-958 SEAAEQAIPL
+958 SEAAETAIPL
-968 EDVGAAQKRLSEL
+968 EDVPAAQKRLTEL
-981 RGKIR
+981 RGRIR
-986 ALGAVNVAAIEEY
+986 GLGAVNVAAIEEY

-1020 KELTR
+1020 RELTR
-1025 LITEL
+1025 LIAEL
-1030 SAQMSAIFTERFAG
+1030 SAKMSAIFTERFAG
-1044 INRYFGEIFR
+1044 INRHFGEIFR

>member
-62 EDVIFGGSISRKP
+62 EDVIFGGSVSRKP

-85 DNTDRSIDID
+85 DNTDRSIEID

-115 NNNPVRLRDINEM
+115 NNNPVRLRDINET

-164 AAGISRFRYRKTEAE
+164 AAGISKFRYRKTEAE

-187 NLVRLRDIMQELED
+187 NLVRLRDIMGELED

-214 QYVVL
+214 QYLVL
-219 AGEKKSLEI
+219 AEEKRSLEI

-251 AANDRTTAQRRLDEI
+251 AANDKTTAQKRLDEI
-266 ERELEEIQHKT
+266 EREIEEIQKKT
-277 QDANLYIEHKRER
+277 QDANLYIEHKRGR
-290 IKEFEDAISNAKVEA
+290 IKEYEDAISQAKVDTAVMQNNIEHNDA
-305 AVKQNTIDHN
+305 A
-315 NDTIAELEKELE
+315 IAQLKKELGD
-327 RSELSAG
+327 SELSAS
-334 ELEEKLTALRED
+334 EAEEKLTMLRSGYETCKK
-346 YQNRLDEAQK
+346 EAEELRRTLEASQK
-356 TREALE
+356 ALE
-362 GGQQALDTF
+362 EKRQEEHRLTAEQGALM
-371 CRHREALAGGAVEQS
+371 
-386 ALALQKEE
+386 LQKEE
-394 LQGQIHRAELSA
+394 LQGQIHKAELSA

-411 LAEETV
+411 LADETV
-417 TRLEALRGQ
+417 IRLEALRGQ
-426 AKDKDENLSRLREE
+426 AKDKDEHLSRLREE
-440 LAGHKA
+440 LTGHRT
-446 FAEEL
+446 FADEL
-451 QERLQSLQNSKN
+451 RERLQSLQNSKN

-473 DKQAET
+473 DKQAEL
-479 ESRQRNSEKLA
+479 ESRQRNCEKLA

-524 ALRGIVGP
+524 ALWGIIGP
-532 VSSLIKTENRYSTAV
+532 VSSLIKTENRYATAV

-556 NIVAQDEGAAKR
+556 NIVVQDEGAAKR
-568 AIALLKER
+568 AIMHLKEK

-587 NLKANPVR
+587 NIRSNPIK
-595 ESDLAARGGY
+595 ENDMAARGGY

-619 RVVMDS
+619 REVVAS
-625 LLGRTIVA
+625 LLGRTVVT

-646 SYRYRVVTLDGQV
+646 GYRYRAVTLDGQV

-693 YAKQAEELEA
+693 YSGQAEELEA

-709 RETDTIQATVDGI
+709 RETNTIQATVDGI

-729 REDLISAQTL
+729 REDLISAETL
-739 VDRLAA
+739 VKRLAA

-759 EYDDLT
+759 EYDELT
-765 ARMEQLRQQKIS
+765 ARVEQLRRQKIS
-777 GGELVK
+777 GGELVV
-783 KLTEEVERLTRL
+783 KLTEEVDRLTKL
-795 SAEGMAA
+795 AAEGIAA
-802 HEMLTAAIT
+802 HEALAAELSTAA
-811 EAAEK
+811 EA
-816 VTALQMEDIARQKDC
+816 VTALQMEDITRQKDC
-831 EAVQM
+831 EAARL
-836 AIEQMEGQQ
+836 AIEQMENQQ
-845 SGSEAAL
+845 RGGEAAL
-852 AALRERQEQLKKDNE
+852 AELRQRQEHLIAENA
-867 AIREEIEQI
+867 AIMAEIEEIN
-876 TAGAQSGSSEIEEL
+876 AGAQSGSSEIETL
-890 HRDIKDADAQRDQLE
+890 RRDIKEADEQRDRLE
-905 MRRNILSK
+905 ARRNILNRES
-913 ENSDVISRR
+913 SDVISKR
-922 EAAASE
+922 EAAANE
-928 LLRLQEKSEGMQEQQ
+928 LIRLQEKSADMQDQQ
-943 NSISAKMWEEYELTR
+943 NNISTKMWEEYELTR
-958 SEAAEQAIPL
+958 SEAAEKAIVL
-968 EDVGAAQKRLSEL
+968 EDIPAAQKRLSEL
-981 RGKIR
+981 RGRIR
-986 ALGAVNVAAIEEY
+986 GLGAVNVAAIEEY

-1020 KELTR
+1020 KELTK

-1044 INRYFGEIFR
+1044 INRHFGEIFR

-1176 KLLRLDVAEMEKK
+1176 KLLRLDVTEMEKK
-1189 FGKSLN
+1189 FGKSLS

>member
-62 EDVIFGGSISRKP
+62 EDIIFGGSVSRKP

-85 DNTDRSIDID
+85 DNTDRSIDVD

-164 AAGISRFRYRKTEAE
+164 AAGISKFRYRKTEAE

-234 LAKLGR
+234 LTKIGR
-240 QLAELEDKTLL
+240 QLAELEDKALL
-251 AANDRTTAQRRLDEI
+251 AANDRTTAQKRLDEI
-266 ERELEEIQHKT
+266 ERELEEIQQKT
-277 QDANLYIEHKRER
+277 QDANLYIEHKRDR
-290 IKEFEDAISNAKVEA
+290 IREYEEAISNAKIEA
-305 AVKQNTIDHN
+305 AVKENNIKHN

-327 RSELSAG
+327 RSVLSAG
-334 ELEEKLTALRED
+334 ELEENLAELRAEQERCEAEAAETRRKLEENQRE
-346 YQNRLDEAQK
+346 LEAQ
-356 TREALE
+356 RQEE
-362 GGQQALDTF
+362 
-371 CRHREALAGGAVEQS
+371 HRLAAEQS

-394 LQGQIHRAELSA
+394 LQGQIHKAELSA

-411 LAEETV
+411 LAAETV
-417 TRLEALRGQ
+417 ARLEALRGQ
-426 AKDKDENLSRLREE
+426 AKDKDENLGRLQEE

-446 FAEEL
+446 FAGEL
-451 QERLQSLQNSKN
+451 RDKLQSLQNSKN

-473 DKQAET
+473 DKMAEL
-479 ESRQRNSEKLA
+479 EGRQRSSEKLA
-490 GEKLQRAQVLS
+490 GEKLQRAQVLT

-519 QAGAG
+519 QAEAG
-524 ALRGIVGP
+524 ALRGIIGP

-556 NIVAQDEGAAKR
+556 NIVTQDEGAAKR

-587 NLKANPVR
+587 NIKANPIR
-595 ESDLAARGGY
+595 ENGLEDRGGY
-605 VGLASELVQCDDRY
+605 VGLASELVQCEDRY
-619 RVVMDS
+619 RGVVDS

-646 SYRYRVVTLDGQV
+646 SYRYRTVTLDGQV

-693 YAKQAEELEA
+693 YSKQAEELET
-703 QLTELR
+703 QLNELR
-709 RETDTIQATVDGI
+709 RETDAIQAMVDGI

-739 VDRLAA
+739 VDRLTA
-745 NVEEAERLNEQALR
+745 NVEEAERLNEQAMQ

-783 KLTEEVERLTRL
+783 KLTEEVERLTRV
-795 SAEGMAA
+795 
-802 HEMLTAAIT
+802 
-811 EAAEK
+811 AAEDAEK
-816 VTALQMEDIARQKDC
+816 YQKLTTTIAAAAETVTSLQMEDIARQKDC
-831 EAVQM
+831 EAAQN
-836 AIEQMEGQQ
+836 AIDQMESQQ

-852 AALRERQEQLKKDNE
+852 AALRERKEQLQQANRTIL
-867 AIREEIEQI
+867 AEIEQI
-876 TAGAQSGSSEIEEL
+876 NAGAQSGSSEIEEL
-890 HRDIKDADAQRDQLE
+890 RRDIKEADEQRDQLE
-905 MRRNILSK
+905 MRRNILTK
-913 ENSDVISRR
+913 ENSDAISKR

-928 LLRLQEKSEGMQEQQ
+928 LLRLQEKNDGLQDQQ
-943 NSISAKMWEEYELTR
+943 NNISAKMWEEYELTR

-981 RGKIR
+981 RSRIR

-1044 INRYFGEIFR
+1044 INRHFGEIFR

>member
-62 EDVIFGGSISRKP
+62 EDVIFGGSASRKP

-95 SDEVVIT
+95 TDEVVIT

-115 NNNPVRLRDINEM
+115 NNNPVRLKDINET

-164 AAGISRFRYRKTEAE
+164 AAGISKFRYRKTEAE
-179 RKLQQAED
+179 RKLTQAED
-187 NLVRLRDIMQELED
+187 NLIRLRDIMQELED

-219 AGEKKSLEI
+219 AEEKKSLEI

-240 QLAELEDKTLL
+240 QMAELEDKTLL
-251 AANDRTTAQRRLDEI
+251 AANDRTTAQKRLEEI
-266 ERELEEIQHKT
+266 ERETEEIQQKT
-277 QDANLYIEHKRER
+277 QELNLYIEHKRDR
-290 IKEFEDAISNAKVEA
+290 IREWETAISEAKVNA
-305 AVKQNTIDHN
+305 AVKQNTVTHN
-315 NDTIAELEKELE
+315 EDTIRELQDEWE
-327 RSELSAG
+327 RSMLSAG
-334 ELEEKLTALRED
+334 ELEEKLTGLRED
-346 YQNRLDEAQK
+346 CALLQKEAEETARRWEESQK
-356 TREALE
+356 ALE
-362 GGQQALDTF
+362 AKRQEE
-371 CRHREALAGGAVEQS
+371 RRLATEQS
-386 ALALQKEE
+386 ALALQKQE
-394 LQGQIHRAELSA
+394 LQENIHRAELSA

-417 TRLEALRGQ
+417 DRLEALRGQ
-426 AKDKDENLSRLREE
+426 AKNKDENLTRLREE
-440 LAGHKA
+440 LAGHRA

-451 QERLQSLQNSKN
+451 RERLESLQNSKN
-463 GYLYKLKSRS
+463 GYLFKLKSRS
-473 DKQAET
+473 DKIAEV

-490 GEKLQRAQVLS
+490 GEKLQRAQVLT

-524 ALRGIVGP
+524 ALRGVIGP
-532 VSSLIKTENRYSTAV
+532 VSALIRTESRYSTAV

-556 NIVAQDEGAAKR
+556 NIVVQDETAAKR

-587 NLKANPVR
+587 NIRANPIR

-605 VGLASELVQCDDRY
+605 VGLASELVQCEERY
-619 RVVMDS
+619 RAVMDS
-625 LLGRTIVA
+625 LLGRTVVA
-633 EDIDAATAIAKAY
+633 EDIDAAAAIAKAY
-646 SYRYRVVTLDGQV
+646 GYRYRAVTLDGQV

-693 YAKQAEELEA
+693 YAAQVEDLET

-709 RETDTIQATVDGI
+709 READTIRATVEGI
-722 EAEEKTA
+722 AAEEKTA

-739 VDRLAA
+739 VSRLTAST
-745 NVEEAERLNEQALR
+745 EEAEQLNEQALR
-759 EYDDLT
+759 EYDELT
-765 ARMEQLRQQKIS
+765 ARVEELRKQKLT

-783 KLTEEVERLTRL
+783 KLTEEVARLNRMDVEST
-795 SAEGMAA
+795 AA
-802 HEMLTAAIT
+802 HTALT
-811 EAAEK
+811 EAIEEAARQ
-816 VTALQMEDIARQKDC
+816 VTDLQMEAITRRKDC
-831 EAVQM
+831 EAAQSVIAQL
-836 AIEQMEGQQ
+836 ENQQ

-852 AALRERQEQLKKDNE
+852 TELRQKQEQLQKENE
-867 AIREEIEQI
+867 AIRAEIEEI
-876 TAGAQSGSSEIEEL
+876 TAGAAGGGSEIETL
-890 HRDIKDADAQRDQLE
+890 RRDIKEADGQKDTLEARRSILTRESGDA
-905 MRRNILSK
+905 ITK
-913 ENSDVISRR
+913 R

-928 LLRLQEKSEGMQEQQ
+928 LVRLQEKSEAMQEQQ
-943 NSISAKMWEEYELTR
+943 NGISTKMWEEYELTR
-958 SEAAEQAIPL
+958 SEAAETAIPL
-968 EDVGAAQKRLSEL
+968 EDVPAAQKRLTEL
-981 RGKIR
+981 RGRIR
-986 ALGAVNVAAIEEY
+986 GLGAVNVAAIEEY

-1025 LITEL
+1025 LIAEL
-1030 SAQMSAIFTERFAG
+1030 SAKMSAIFTERFAG
-1044 INRYFGEIFR
+1044 INRHFGEIFR

>member
-62 EDVIFGGSISRKP
+62 EDVIFGGSASRKP

-95 SDEVVIT
+95 TDEVVIT

-115 NNNPVRLRDINEM
+115 NNNPVRLKDINET

-164 AAGISRFRYRKTEAE
+164 AAGISKFRYRKTEAE
-179 RKLQQAED
+179 RKLTQAED
-187 NLVRLRDIMQELED
+187 NLIRLRDIMQELED

-219 AGEKKSLEI
+219 AEEKKSLEI

-240 QLAELEDKTLL
+240 QMAELEDKTLL
-251 AANDRTTAQRRLDEI
+251 AANDRTTAQKRLEEI
-266 ERELEEIQHKT
+266 ERETEEIQQKT
-277 QDANLYIEHKRER
+277 QELNLYIEHKRDR
-290 IKEFEDAISNAKVEA
+290 IREWETAISEAKVNA
-305 AVKQNTIDHN
+305 AVKQNTVTHN
-315 NDTIAELEKELE
+315 EETIRELQDEWE
-327 RSELSAG
+327 RSMLSAG
-334 ELEEKLTALRED
+334 ELEEKLTGLRED
-346 YQNRLDEAQK
+346 CALLQKEAEETARRWEESQK
-356 TREALE
+356 ALE
-362 GGQQALDTF
+362 TKRQEE
-371 CRHREALAGGAVEQS
+371 RRLATEQS
-386 ALALQKEE
+386 ALALQKQE
-394 LQGQIHRAELSA
+394 LQENIHRAELSA

-417 TRLEALRGQ
+417 DRLEALRGQ
-426 AKDKDENLSRLREE
+426 AKNKDENLTRLREE
-440 LAGHKA
+440 LAGHRA

-451 QERLQSLQNSKN
+451 RERLESLQNSKN
-463 GYLYKLKSRS
+463 GYLFKLKSRS
-473 DKQAET
+473 DKIAEV

-490 GEKLQRAQVLS
+490 GEKLQRAQVLT

-524 ALRGIVGP
+524 ALRGVIGP
-532 VSSLIKTENRYSTAV
+532 VSALIRTENRYSTAV

-556 NIVAQDEGAAKR
+556 NIVVQDEIAAKR

-576 GAGRATFLPLT
+576 GAGRATFLPIT
-587 NLKANPVR
+587 NIRANPIR

-605 VGLASELVQCDDRY
+605 VGLASELVQCEERY
-619 RVVMDS
+619 RAVMDS
-625 LLGRTIVA
+625 LLGRTVVA
-633 EDIDAATAIAKAY
+633 EDIDAAAAIAKAY
-646 SYRYRVVTLDGQV
+646 GYRYRAVTLDGQV

-693 YAKQAEELEA
+693 YAAQVEELET

-709 RETDTIQATVDGI
+709 READTIRATVEGI
-722 EAEEKTA
+722 AAEEKTA

-739 VDRLAA
+739 VSRLTAST
-745 NVEEAERLNEQALR
+745 EEAEQLNEQALR
-759 EYDDLT
+759 EYDELT
-765 ARMEQLRQQKIS
+765 ARVEELRKQKLT

-783 KLTEEVERLTRL
+783 KLTEEVARLNRMDVEST
-795 SAEGMAA
+795 AA
-802 HEMLTAAIT
+802 HTALT
-811 EAAEK
+811 EAIEEAARQ
-816 VTALQMEDIARQKDC
+816 VTDLQMEAITRRKDC
-831 EAVQM
+831 EAAQSVIAQL
-836 AIEQMEGQQ
+836 ENQQ

-852 AALRERQEQLKKDNE
+852 TELRQKQEQLQKENE
-867 AIREEIEQI
+867 AIRAEIEEI
-876 TAGAQSGSSEIEEL
+876 TAGAAGGGSEIETL
-890 HRDIKDADAQRDQLE
+890 RRDIKEADGQKDTLEARRSILTRESGDA
-905 MRRNILSK
+905 ITK
-913 ENSDVISRR
+913 R

-928 LLRLQEKSEGMQEQQ
+928 LVRLQEKSEAMQEQQ
-943 NSISAKMWEEYELTR
+943 NGISTKMWEEYELTR
-958 SEAAEQAIPL
+958 SEAAETAIPL
-968 EDVGAAQKRLSEL
+968 EDVPAAQKRLTEL
-981 RGKIR
+981 RGRIR
-986 ALGAVNVAAIEEY
+986 GLGAVNVAAIEEY

-1025 LITEL
+1025 LIAEL
-1030 SAQMSAIFTERFAG
+1030 SAKMSAIFTERFAG
-1044 INRYFGEIFR
+1044 INRHFGEIFR

>member
-62 EDVIFGGSISRKP
+62 EDVIFGGSASRKP

-95 SDEVVIT
+95 TDEVVIT

-115 NNNPVRLRDINEM
+115 NNNPVRLKDINET

-164 AAGISRFRYRKTEAE
+164 AAGISKFRYRKTEAE
-179 RKLQQAED
+179 RKLTQAED
-187 NLVRLRDIMQELED
+187 NLIRLRDIMQELED

-219 AGEKKSLEI
+219 AEEKKSLEI

-240 QLAELEDKTLL
+240 QMAELEDKTLL
-251 AANDRTTAQRRLDEI
+251 AANDRTTAQKRLEEI
-266 ERELEEIQHKT
+266 ERETEEIQQKT
-277 QDANLYIEHKRER
+277 QELNLYIEHKRDR
-290 IKEFEDAISNAKVEA
+290 IREWETAISEAKVNA
-305 AVKQNTIDHN
+305 AVKQNTVTHN
-315 NDTIAELEKELE
+315 EETIRELQDEWE
-327 RSELSAG
+327 RSMLSAG
-334 ELEEKLTALRED
+334 ELEEKLTGLRED
-346 YQNRLDEAQK
+346 CALLQKEAEETARRWEESQK
-356 TREALE
+356 ALE
-362 GGQQALDTF
+362 TKRQEE
-371 CRHREALAGGAVEQS
+371 RRLATEQS
-386 ALALQKEE
+386 ALELQKQE
-394 LQGQIHRAELSA
+394 LQENIHRAELSA

-417 TRLEALRGQ
+417 DRLEALRGQ
-426 AKDKDENLSRLREE
+426 AKNKDENLTRLREE
-440 LAGHKA
+440 LAGHRA

-451 QERLQSLQNSKN
+451 RERLESLQNSKN
-463 GYLYKLKSRS
+463 GYLFKLKSRS
-473 DKQAET
+473 DKIAEV

-490 GEKLQRAQVLS
+490 GEKLQRAQVLT

-524 ALRGIVGP
+524 ALRGVIGP
-532 VSSLIKTENRYSTAV
+532 VSALIRTENRYSTAV

-556 NIVAQDEGAAKR
+556 NIVVQDETAAKR

-587 NLKANPVR
+587 NIRANPIR

-605 VGLASELVQCDDRY
+605 VGLASELVQCEDRY
-619 RVVMDS
+619 RAVMDS
-625 LLGRTIVA
+625 LLGRTVVA
-633 EDIDAATAIAKAY
+633 EDIDAAAAIAKAY
-646 SYRYRVVTLDGQV
+646 GYRYRAVTLDGQV

-693 YAKQAEELEA
+693 YAAQVEELET

-709 RETDTIQATVDGI
+709 READTIRATVEGI
-722 EAEEKTA
+722 AAEEKTA

-739 VDRLAA
+739 VSRLTAST
-745 NVEEAERLNEQALR
+745 EEAEQLNEQALR
-759 EYDDLT
+759 EYDELT
-765 ARMEQLRQQKIS
+765 ARVEELRKQKIT

-783 KLTEEVERLTRL
+783 KLTEEVARLNRMDVEST
-795 SAEGMAA
+795 AA
-802 HEMLTAAIT
+802 HTALT
-811 EAAEK
+811 EAIEEAARQ
-816 VTALQMEDIARQKDC
+816 VTDLQMEAITRRKDC
-831 EAVQM
+831 EAAQSVIAQL
-836 AIEQMEGQQ
+836 ENQQ

-852 AALRERQEQLKKDNE
+852 TELRQKQEQLQKENE
-867 AIREEIEQI
+867 AIRAEIEEI
-876 TAGAQSGSSEIEEL
+876 TAGAAGGGSEIETL
-890 HRDIKDADAQRDQLE
+890 RRDIKEADGQKDTLEARRSILTRESGDA
-905 MRRNILSK
+905 ITK
-913 ENSDVISRR
+913 R
-922 EAAASE
+922 EAAANE
-928 LLRLQEKSEGMQEQQ
+928 LVRLQEKSETMQEQQ
-943 NSISAKMWEEYELTR
+943 NGISTKMWEEYELTR
-958 SEAAEQAIPL
+958 SEAAETAIPL
-968 EDVGAAQKRLSEL
+968 EDVPAAQKRLTEL
-981 RGKIR
+981 RGRIR
-986 ALGAVNVAAIEEY
+986 GLGAVNVAAIEEY

-1025 LITEL
+1025 LIAEL
-1030 SAQMSAIFTERFAG
+1030 SAKMSAIFTERFAG
-1044 INRYFGEIFR
+1044 INRHFGEIFR

>member
-62 EDVIFGGSISRKP
+62 EDVIFGGSASRKP

-95 SDEVVIT
+95 TDEVVIT

-115 NNNPVRLRDINEM
+115 NNNPVRLKDINET

-164 AAGISRFRYRKTEAE
+164 AAGISKFRYRKTEAE
-179 RKLQQAED
+179 RKLTQAED
-187 NLVRLRDIMQELED
+187 NLIRLRDIMQELED

-219 AGEKKSLEI
+219 AEEKKSLEI

-240 QLAELEDKTLL
+240 QMAELEDKTLL
-251 AANDRTTAQRRLDEI
+251 AANDRTTAQKRLEEI
-266 ERELEEIQHKT
+266 ERETEEIQQKT
-277 QDANLYIEHKRER
+277 QELNLYIEHKRDR
-290 IKEFEDAISNAKVEA
+290 IREWETAISEAKVNA
-305 AVKQNTIDHN
+305 AVKQNTVTHN
-315 NDTIAELEKELE
+315 EDTIRELQDEWE
-327 RSELSAG
+327 RSMLSAG
-334 ELEEKLTALRED
+334 ELEEKLTGLRED
-346 YQNRLDEAQK
+346 CALLQKEAEETARRWEESQKELEAKRQEERRLA
-356 TREALE
+356 T
-362 GGQQALDTF
+362 
-371 CRHREALAGGAVEQS
+371 EQS
-386 ALALQKEE
+386 ALALQKQE
-394 LQGQIHRAELSA
+394 LQENIHRAELSA

-417 TRLEALRGQ
+417 SRLEALRGQ
-426 AKDKDENLSRLREE
+426 AKNKDENLTRLREE
-440 LAGHKA
+440 LAGHRA

-451 QERLQSLQNSKN
+451 RERLESLQNSKN
-463 GYLYKLKSRS
+463 GYLFKLKSRS
-473 DKQAET
+473 DKIAEV

-490 GEKLQRAQVLS
+490 GEKLQRAQVLT

-524 ALRGIVGP
+524 ALRGVIGP
-532 VSSLIKTENRYSTAV
+532 VSALIRTESRYSTAV

-556 NIVAQDEGAAKR
+556 NIVVQDETAAKR

-576 GAGRATFLPLT
+576 GAGRATFLPIT
-587 NLKANPVR
+587 NIRANPIR

-605 VGLASELVQCDDRY
+605 VGLASELVQCEERY
-619 RVVMDS
+619 RAVMDS
-625 LLGRTIVA
+625 LLGRTVVA
-633 EDIDAATAIAKAY
+633 EDIDAAAAIAKAY
-646 SYRYRVVTLDGQV
+646 GYRYRAVTLDGQV

-693 YAKQAEELEA
+693 YAAQVEELET

-709 RETDTIQATVDGI
+709 READTIRATVEGI
-722 EAEEKTA
+722 AAEEKTA

-739 VDRLAA
+739 VSRLTAST
-745 NVEEAERLNEQALR
+745 EEAEQLNEQALR
-759 EYDDLT
+759 EYDELT
-765 ARMEQLRQQKIS
+765 ARVEELRKQKLT

-783 KLTEEVERLTRL
+783 KLTEEVARLNRMDVEST
-795 SAEGMAA
+795 AA
-802 HEMLTAAIT
+802 HTALT
-811 EAAEK
+811 EAIEEAARQ
-816 VTALQMEDIARQKDC
+816 VTDLQMEAITRRKDC
-831 EAVQM
+831 EAAQSVIAQL
-836 AIEQMEGQQ
+836 ENQQ

-852 AALRERQEQLKKDNE
+852 TELRQKQEQLQKENE
-867 AIREEIEQI
+867 AIRAEIEEI
-876 TAGAQSGSSEIEEL
+876 TAGAAGGGSEIETL
-890 HRDIKDADAQRDQLE
+890 RRDIKEADGQKDTLEARRSILTRESGDA
-905 MRRNILSK
+905 ITK
-913 ENSDVISRR
+913 R

-928 LLRLQEKSEGMQEQQ
+928 LVRLQEKSEAMQEQQ
-943 NSISAKMWEEYELTR
+943 NGISTKMWEEYELTR
-958 SEAAEQAIPL
+958 SEAAETAIPL
-968 EDVGAAQKRLSEL
+968 EDVPAAQKRLTEL
-981 RGKIR
+981 RGRIR
-986 ALGAVNVAAIEEY
+986 GLGAVNVAAIEEY

-1025 LITEL
+1025 LIAEL
-1030 SAQMSAIFTERFAG
+1030 SAKMSAIFTERFAG
-1044 INRYFGEIFR
+1044 INRHFGEIFR

>member
-62 EDVIFGGSISRKP
+62 EDVIFGGSASRKP

-95 SDEVVIT
+95 TDEVVIT

-115 NNNPVRLRDINEM
+115 NNNPVRLKDINET

-164 AAGISRFRYRKTEAE
+164 AAGISKFRYRKTEAE
-179 RKLQQAED
+179 RKLTQAED
-187 NLVRLRDIMQELED
+187 NLIRLRDIMQELED

-219 AGEKKSLEI
+219 AEEKKSLEI

-240 QLAELEDKTLL
+240 QMTELEDKTLL
-251 AANDRTTAQRRLDEI
+251 AANDRTTAQKRLEEI
-266 ERELEEIQHKT
+266 ERETEEIQQKT
-277 QDANLYIEHKRER
+277 QELNLYIEHKRDR
-290 IKEFEDAISNAKVEA
+290 IREWETAISEAKVNA
-305 AVKQNTIDHN
+305 AVKQNTVTHN
-315 NDTIAELEKELE
+315 EDTIRELQDEWE
-327 RSELSAG
+327 RSMLSAG
-334 ELEEKLTALRED
+334 ELEEKLTGLRED
-346 YQNRLDEAQK
+346 CALLQKEAEETARRWEESQK
-356 TREALE
+356 ALE
-362 GGQQALDTF
+362 AKRQEE
-371 CRHREALAGGAVEQS
+371 RRLATEQS
-386 ALALQKEE
+386 ALALQKQE
-394 LQGQIHRAELSA
+394 LQENIHRAELSA

-417 TRLEALRGQ
+417 DRLEALRGQ
-426 AKDKDENLSRLREE
+426 AKNKDENLTRLREE
-440 LAGHKA
+440 LAGHRA

-451 QERLQSLQNSKN
+451 RERLESLQNSKN
-463 GYLYKLKSRS
+463 GYLFKLKSRS
-473 DKQAET
+473 DKIAEV

-490 GEKLQRAQVLS
+490 GEKLQRAQVLT

-524 ALRGIVGP
+524 ALRGVIGP
-532 VSSLIKTENRYSTAV
+532 VSALIRTENRYSTAV

-556 NIVAQDEGAAKR
+556 NIVVQDETAAKR

-587 NLKANPVR
+587 NIRANPIR

-605 VGLASELVQCDDRY
+605 VGLASELVQCEERY
-619 RVVMDS
+619 RAVMDS
-625 LLGRTIVA
+625 LLGRTVVA
-633 EDIDAATAIAKAY
+633 EDIDAAAAIAKAY
-646 SYRYRVVTLDGQV
+646 GYRYRAVTLDGQV

-693 YAKQAEELEA
+693 YAAQVEELET

-709 RETDTIQATVDGI
+709 READTIRATVEGI
-722 EAEEKTA
+722 AAEEKTA

-739 VDRLAA
+739 VSRLTAST
-745 NVEEAERLNEQALR
+745 EEAEQLNEQALR
-759 EYDDLT
+759 EYDELT
-765 ARMEQLRQQKIS
+765 ARVEELRKQKIT

-783 KLTEEVERLTRL
+783 KLTEEVARLNRMDVEST
-795 SAEGMAA
+795 AA
-802 HEMLTAAIT
+802 HTALT
-811 EAAEK
+811 EAIEEAARQ
-816 VTALQMEDIARQKDC
+816 VTDLQMEAITRRKDC
-831 EAVQM
+831 EAAQSVIAQL
-836 AIEQMEGQQ
+836 ENQQ

-852 AALRERQEQLKKDNE
+852 TELRQKQEQLQKENE
-867 AIREEIEQI
+867 AIRAEIEEI
-876 TAGAQSGSSEIEEL
+876 TAGAAGGGSEIETL
-890 HRDIKDADAQRDQLE
+890 RRDIKEADGQKDTLEARRSILTRESGDA
-905 MRRNILSK
+905 ITK
-913 ENSDVISRR
+913 R
-922 EAAASE
+922 EAAANE
-928 LLRLQEKSEGMQEQQ
+928 LVRLQEKSETMQEQQ
-943 NSISAKMWEEYELTR
+943 NGISTKMWEEYELTR
-958 SEAAEQAIPL
+958 SEAAETAIPL
-968 EDVGAAQKRLSEL
+968 EDVPAAQKRLTEL
-981 RGKIR
+981 RGRIR
-986 ALGAVNVAAIEEY
+986 GLGAVNVAAIEEY

-1025 LITEL
+1025 LIAEL
-1030 SAQMSAIFTERFAG
+1030 SAKMSAIFTERFAG
-1044 INRYFGEIFR
+1044 INRHFGEIFR

>member
-62 EDVIFGGSISRKP
+62 EDVIFGGSASRKP

-95 SDEVVIT
+95 TDEVVIT

-115 NNNPVRLRDINEM
+115 NNNPVRLKDINET

-164 AAGISRFRYRKTEAE
+164 AAGISKFRYRKTEAE
-179 RKLQQAED
+179 RKLTQAED
-187 NLVRLRDIMQELED
+187 NLIRLRDIMQELED

-219 AGEKKSLEI
+219 AEEKKSLEI

-240 QLAELEDKTLL
+240 QMAELEDKTLL
-251 AANDRTTAQRRLDEI
+251 AANDRTTAQKRLEEI
-266 ERELEEIQHKT
+266 ERETEEIQQKT
-277 QDANLYIEHKRER
+277 QELNLYIEHKRDR
-290 IKEFEDAISNAKVEA
+290 IREWETAISEAKVNA
-305 AVKQNTIDHN
+305 AVKQNTVTHN
-315 NDTIAELEKELE
+315 EDTIRELQDEWE
-327 RSELSAG
+327 RSMLSAG
-334 ELEEKLTALRED
+334 ELEEKLTGLRED
-346 YQNRLDEAQK
+346 CALLQKEAEETARRWEESQK
-356 TREALE
+356 ALE
-362 GGQQALDTF
+362 AKRQEE
-371 CRHREALAGGAVEQS
+371 RRLATEQS
-386 ALALQKEE
+386 ALALQKQE
-394 LQGQIHRAELSA
+394 LQENIHRAELSA

-417 TRLEALRGQ
+417 DRLEALRGQ
-426 AKDKDENLSRLREE
+426 AKNKDENLTRLREE
-440 LAGHKA
+440 LAGHRA

-451 QERLQSLQNSKN
+451 RERLESLQNSKN
-463 GYLYKLKSRS
+463 GYLFKLKSRS
-473 DKQAET
+473 DKIAEV

-490 GEKLQRAQVLS
+490 GEKLQRAQVLT

-524 ALRGIVGP
+524 ALRGVIGP
-532 VSSLIKTENRYSTAV
+532 VSALIRTESRYSTAV

-556 NIVAQDEGAAKR
+556 NIVVQDETAAKR

-576 GAGRATFLPLT
+576 GAGRATFLPIT
-587 NLKANPVR
+587 NIRANPIR

-605 VGLASELVQCDDRY
+605 VGLASELVQCEERY
-619 RVVMDS
+619 RAVMDS
-625 LLGRTIVA
+625 LLGRTVVA
-633 EDIDAATAIAKAY
+633 EDIDAAAAIAKAY
-646 SYRYRVVTLDGQV
+646 GYRYRAVTLDGQV

-693 YAKQAEELEA
+693 YAAQVDELET

-709 RETDTIQATVDGI
+709 READTIRATVEGI
-722 EAEEKTA
+722 AAEEKTA

-739 VDRLAA
+739 VSRLTAST
-745 NVEEAERLNEQALR
+745 EEAEQLNEQALR
-759 EYDDLT
+759 EYDELT
-765 ARMEQLRQQKIS
+765 ARVEELRKQKLT

-783 KLTEEVERLTRL
+783 KLTEEVARLNRMDVEST
-795 SAEGMAA
+795 AA
-802 HEMLTAAIT
+802 HTALT
-811 EAAEK
+811 EAIEEAARQ
-816 VTALQMEDIARQKDC
+816 VTDLQMEAITRRKDC
-831 EAVQM
+831 EAAQSVIAQL
-836 AIEQMEGQQ
+836 ENQQ

-852 AALRERQEQLKKDNE
+852 TELRQKKEQLQKENE
-867 AIREEIEQI
+867 AIRAEIEEI
-876 TAGAQSGSSEIEEL
+876 TAGAAGGGSEIETL
-890 HRDIKDADAQRDQLE
+890 RRDIKEADGQKDTLEARRSILTRESGDA
-905 MRRNILSK
+905 ITK
-913 ENSDVISRR
+913 R

-928 LLRLQEKSEGMQEQQ
+928 LVRLQEKSEAMQEQQ
-943 NSISAKMWEEYELTR
+943 NGISTKMWEEYELTR
-958 SEAAEQAIPL
+958 SEAAETAIPL
-968 EDVGAAQKRLSEL
+968 EDVPAAQKRLTEL
-981 RGKIR
+981 RGRIR
-986 ALGAVNVAAIEEY
+986 GLGAVNVAAIEEY

-1025 LITEL
+1025 LIAEL
-1030 SAQMSAIFTERFAG
+1030 SAKMSAIFTERFAG
-1044 INRYFGEIFR
+1044 INRHFGEIFR

>member
-62 EDVIFGGSISRKP
+62 EDVIFGGSVSRKP

-85 DNTDRSIDID
+85 DNTDRSIEID

-115 NNNPVRLRDINEM
+115 NNNPVRLRDINET

-164 AAGISRFRYRKTEAE
+164 AAGISKFRYRKTEAE

-187 NLVRLRDIMQELED
+187 NLVRLRDIMGELED
-201 RVGPLKAQSEKAK
+201 RVGPLKVQSEKAK
-214 QYVVL
+214 QYLVL
-219 AGEKKSLEI
+219 AEEKRSLEI

-251 AANDRTTAQRRLDEI
+251 AANDKTTAQKRLDEI
-266 ERELEEIQHKT
+266 EREIEEIQKKT
-277 QDANLYIEHKRER
+277 QDANLYIEHKRGR
-290 IKEFEDAISNAKVEA
+290 IKEYEDAISQAKVDTAVMQNNIEHNDA
-305 AVKQNTIDHN
+305 A
-315 NDTIAELEKELE
+315 IAQLKKELGD
-327 RSELSAG
+327 SELSAG
-334 ELEEKLTALRED
+334 ETEEKLTMLRSGYETCKK
-346 YQNRLDEAQK
+346 EAEELRRTLEASQK
-356 TREALE
+356 ALE
-362 GGQQALDTF
+362 EKRQEEHRLTAEQGALI
-371 CRHREALAGGAVEQS
+371 
-386 ALALQKEE
+386 LQKEE
-394 LQGQIHRAELSA
+394 LQGQIHKAELSA

-411 LAEETV
+411 LADETV
-417 TRLEALRGQ
+417 IRLEALRGQ
-426 AKDKDENLSRLREE
+426 AKDKDEHLSRLREE
-440 LAGHKA
+440 LTGHRT
-446 FAEEL
+446 FADEL
-451 QERLQSLQNSKN
+451 RERLQSLQNSKN

-473 DKQAET
+473 DKQAEL
-479 ESRQRNSEKLA
+479 ESRQRNCEKLA

-524 ALRGIVGP
+524 ALRGIIGP
-532 VSSLIKTENRYSTAV
+532 VSSLIKTENRYATAV

-556 NIVAQDEGAAKR
+556 NIVVQDEGAAKR
-568 AIALLKER
+568 AIMHLKEK

-587 NLKANPVR
+587 NIRSNPIKENDMAV
-595 ESDLAARGGY
+595 RGGY

-619 RVVMDS
+619 REVVAS
-625 LLGRTIVA
+625 LLGRTVVT

-646 SYRYRVVTLDGQV
+646 GYRYRAVTLDGQV

-693 YAKQAEELEA
+693 YSGQAEELEA

-709 RETDTIQATVDGI
+709 READTIQATVDGI

-729 REDLISAQTL
+729 REDLISAETL
-739 VDRLAA
+739 VKRLAA

-759 EYDDLT
+759 EYDELT
-765 ARMEQLRQQKIS
+765 ARVEQLRRQKIS
-777 GGELVK
+777 GGELVV
-783 KLTEEVERLTRL
+783 KLTEEVERLTKL
-795 SAEGMAA
+795 AAEGIAA
-802 HEMLTAAIT
+802 HEALAAELSTAA
-811 EAAEK
+811 EA
-816 VTALQMEDIARQKDC
+816 VTALQMEDITRQKDC
-831 EAVQM
+831 EAARL
-836 AIEQMEGQQ
+836 AIEQMENQQ
-845 SGSEAAL
+845 RGGEAVL
-852 AALRERQEQLKKDNE
+852 AELRQRQEHLIAENA
-867 AIREEIEQI
+867 AIMAEIEEIN
-876 TAGAQSGSSEIEEL
+876 AGAQSGSSEIETL
-890 HRDIKDADAQRDQLE
+890 RRDIKEADEQRDRLE
-905 MRRNILSK
+905 ARRNTLNRES
-913 ENSDVISRR
+913 SDVISKR
-922 EAAASE
+922 EAAANE
-928 LLRLQEKSEGMQEQQ
+928 LIRLQEKSADMQDQQ
-943 NSISAKMWEEYELTR
+943 NNISTKMWEEYELTR
-958 SEAAEQAIPL
+958 SEAAEKAIVL
-968 EDVGAAQKRLSEL
+968 EDIPAAQKRLSEL
-981 RGKIR
+981 RGRIR
-986 ALGAVNVAAIEEY
+986 GLGAVNVAAIEEY

-1020 KELTR
+1020 KELTK

-1044 INRYFGEIFR
+1044 INRHFGEIFR

-1176 KLLRLDVAEMEKK
+1176 KLLRLDVTEMEKK
-1189 FGKSLN
+1189 FGKSLS

>member
-62 EDVIFGGSISRKP
+62 EDVIFGGSASRKP

-95 SDEVVIT
+95 TDEVVIT

-115 NNNPVRLRDINEM
+115 NNNPVRLKDINET

-164 AAGISRFRYRKTEAE
+164 AAGISKFRYRKTEAE
-179 RKLQQAED
+179 RKLTQAED
-187 NLVRLRDIMQELED
+187 NLIRLRDIMQELED

-219 AGEKKSLEI
+219 AEEKKSLEI

-240 QLAELEDKTLL
+240 QMAELEDKTLL
-251 AANDRTTAQRRLDEI
+251 AANDRTTAQKRLEEI
-266 ERELEEIQHKT
+266 ERETEEIQQKT
-277 QDANLYIEHKRER
+277 QELNLYIEHKRDR
-290 IKEFEDAISNAKVEA
+290 IREWETAISEAKVNA
-305 AVKQNTIDHN
+305 AVKQNTITHN
-315 NDTIAELEKELE
+315 EDTIRELQDEWE
-327 RSELSAG
+327 RSMLSAG
-334 ELEEKLTALRED
+334 ELEEKLTGLRED
-346 YQNRLDEAQK
+346 CALLQKEAEETARRWEESQK
-356 TREALE
+356 ALE
-362 GGQQALDTF
+362 AKRQEE
-371 CRHREALAGGAVEQS
+371 RRLATEQS
-386 ALALQKEE
+386 ALALQKQE
-394 LQGQIHRAELSA
+394 LQENIHRAELSA

-417 TRLEALRGQ
+417 DRLEALRGQ
-426 AKDKDENLSRLREE
+426 AKNKDENLTRLREE
-440 LAGHKA
+440 LAGHWA

-451 QERLQSLQNSKN
+451 RERLESLQNSKN

-473 DKQAET
+473 DKIAEV

-490 GEKLQRAQVLS
+490 GEKLQRAQVLT

-524 ALRGIVGP
+524 ALRGIIGP
-532 VSSLIKTENRYSTAV
+532 VSALIRTENRYSTAV

-556 NIVAQDEGAAKR
+556 NIVVQDETAAKR

-587 NLKANPVR
+587 NIRANPIR

-605 VGLASELVQCDDRY
+605 VGLASELVQCEERY
-619 RVVMDS
+619 RAVMDS
-625 LLGRTIVA
+625 LLGRTVVA
-633 EDIDAATAIAKAY
+633 EDIDAAAAIAKAY
-646 SYRYRVVTLDGQV
+646 GYRYRAVTLDGQV

-693 YAKQAEELEA
+693 YAAQVEELET

-709 RETDTIQATVDGI
+709 READTIRATVEGI
-722 EAEEKTA
+722 AAEEKTA

-739 VDRLAA
+739 VSRLTAST
-745 NVEEAERLNEQALR
+745 EEAEQLNEQALR
-759 EYDDLT
+759 EYDELT
-765 ARMEQLRQQKIS
+765 ARVEELRKQKLT

-783 KLTEEVERLTRL
+783 KLTEEVARLNRIDVEST
-795 SAEGMAA
+795 AA
-802 HEMLTAAIT
+802 HTALT
-811 EAAEK
+811 EAIEEAARQ
-816 VTALQMEDIARQKDC
+816 VTDLQMEAITRRKDC
-831 EAVQM
+831 EAAQSVIAQL
-836 AIEQMEGQQ
+836 ENQQ

-852 AALRERQEQLKKDNE
+852 TELRQKQEQLQKENE
-867 AIREEIEQI
+867 AIRAEIEEI
-876 TAGAQSGSSEIEEL
+876 TAGAAGGGSEIETL
-890 HRDIKDADAQRDQLE
+890 RRDIKEADGQKDTLEARRSILTRESGDA
-905 MRRNILSK
+905 ITK
-913 ENSDVISRR
+913 R

-928 LLRLQEKSEGMQEQQ
+928 LVRLQEKSEAMQEQQ
-943 NSISAKMWEEYELTR
+943 NGISTKMWEEYELTR
-958 SEAAEQAIPL
+958 SEAAETAIPL
-968 EDVGAAQKRLSEL
+968 EDVPAAQKRLTEL
-981 RGKIR
+981 RGRIR
-986 ALGAVNVAAIEEY
+986 GLGAVNVAAIEEY

-1025 LITEL
+1025 LIAEL
-1030 SAQMSAIFTERFAG
+1030 SAKMSAIFTERFAG
-1044 INRYFGEIFR
+1044 INRHFGEIFR

>member
-62 EDVIFGGSISRKP
+62 EDVIFGGSASRKP

-95 SDEVVIT
+95 TDEVVIT

-115 NNNPVRLRDINEM
+115 NNNPVRLKDINET

-164 AAGISRFRYRKTEAE
+164 AAGISKFRYRKTEAE
-179 RKLQQAED
+179 RKLTQAED
-187 NLVRLRDIMQELED
+187 NLIRLRDIMQELED

-219 AGEKKSLEI
+219 AEEKKSLEI

-240 QLAELEDKTLL
+240 QMAELEDKTLL
-251 AANDRTTAQRRLDEI
+251 AANDRTTAQKRLEEI
-266 ERELEEIQHKT
+266 ERETEEIQQKT
-277 QDANLYIEHKRER
+277 QELNLYIEHKRDR
-290 IKEFEDAISNAKVEA
+290 IREWETAISEAKVNA
-305 AVKQNTIDHN
+305 AVKQNTVTHN
-315 NDTIAELEKELE
+315 EDTIRELQDEWE
-327 RSELSAG
+327 RSMLSAG
-334 ELEEKLTALRED
+334 ELEEKLTGLRED
-346 YQNRLDEAQK
+346 CALLQKEAEETARRWEESQK
-356 TREALE
+356 ALE
-362 GGQQALDTF
+362 AKRQEE
-371 CRHREALAGGAVEQS
+371 RRLATEQS
-386 ALALQKEE
+386 ALALQKQE
-394 LQGQIHRAELSA
+394 LQENIHRAELSA

-417 TRLEALRGQ
+417 DRLEALRGQ
-426 AKDKDENLSRLREE
+426 AKNKDENLTRLREE
-440 LAGHKA
+440 LAGHRA

-451 QERLQSLQNSKN
+451 WERLESLQNSKN

-473 DKQAET
+473 DKIAEV

-490 GEKLQRAQVLS
+490 GEKLQRAQVLT

-524 ALRGIVGP
+524 ALRGVIGP
-532 VSSLIKTENRYSTAV
+532 VSALIRTENRYSTAV

-556 NIVAQDEGAAKR
+556 NIVVQDETAAKR

-587 NLKANPVR
+587 NIRANPIR
-595 ESDLAARGGY
+595 ESDLSGRGGY
-605 VGLASELVQCDDRY
+605 VGLASELVQCEERY
-619 RVVMDS
+619 RAVMDS

-633 EDIDAATAIAKAY
+633 EDIDAAAAIAKAY
-646 SYRYRVVTLDGQV
+646 GYRYRAVTLDGQV

-693 YAKQAEELEA
+693 YAAQVEELET

-709 RETDTIQATVDGI
+709 READTIRATVEGI
-722 EAEEKTA
+722 AAEEKTA

-739 VDRLAA
+739 VSRLTAST
-745 NVEEAERLNEQALR
+745 EEAEQLNEQALR
-759 EYDDLT
+759 EYDELT
-765 ARMEQLRQQKIS
+765 ARVEELRKQKLT

-783 KLTEEVERLTRL
+783 KLTEEVARLNRMDVEST
-795 SAEGMAA
+795 AA
-802 HEMLTAAIT
+802 HTALT
-811 EAAEK
+811 EAIEEAARQ
-816 VTALQMEDIARQKDC
+816 VTDLQMEAITRRKDC
-831 EAVQM
+831 EAAQSVIAQL
-836 AIEQMEGQQ
+836 ENQQ

-852 AALRERQEQLKKDNE
+852 TELRQKQEQLQKENE
-867 AIREEIEQI
+867 AIRAEIEEI
-876 TAGAQSGSSEIEEL
+876 TAGAAGGGSEIETL
-890 HRDIKDADAQRDQLE
+890 RRDIKEADGQKDTLEARRSILTRESGDA
-905 MRRNILSK
+905 ITK
-913 ENSDVISRR
+913 R

-928 LLRLQEKSEGMQEQQ
+928 LVRLQEKSEAMQEQQ
-943 NSISAKMWEEYELTR
+943 SGISTKMWEEYELTR
-958 SEAAEQAIPL
+958 SEAAETAIPL
-968 EDVGAAQKRLSEL
+968 EDVPAAQKRLTEL
-981 RGKIR
+981 RGRIR
-986 ALGAVNVAAIEEY
+986 GLGAVNVAAIEEY

-1025 LITEL
+1025 LIAEL
-1030 SAQMSAIFTERFAG
+1030 SAKMSAIFTERFAG
-1044 INRYFGEIFR
+1044 INRHFGEIFR

>member
-62 EDVIFGGSISRKP
+62 EDVIFGGSASRKP

-95 SDEVVIT
+95 TDEVVIT

-115 NNNPVRLRDINEM
+115 NNNPVRLKDINET

-164 AAGISRFRYRKTEAE
+164 AAGISKFRYRKTEAE
-179 RKLQQAED
+179 RKLTQAED
-187 NLVRLRDIMQELED
+187 NLIRLRDIMQELED

-219 AGEKKSLEI
+219 AEEKKSLEI

-240 QLAELEDKTLL
+240 QMAELEDKTLL
-251 AANDRTTAQRRLDEI
+251 AANDRTTAQKRLEEI
-266 ERELEEIQHKT
+266 ERETEEIQQKT
-277 QDANLYIEHKRER
+277 QELNLYIEHKRDR
-290 IKEFEDAISNAKVEA
+290 IREWETAISEAKVNA
-305 AVKQNTIDHN
+305 AVKQNTVTHN
-315 NDTIAELEKELE
+315 EDTIRELQDEWE
-327 RSELSAG
+327 RSMLSAG
-334 ELEEKLTALRED
+334 ELEEKLTGLRED
-346 YQNRLDEAQK
+346 CALLQKEAEETARRWEESQK
-356 TREALE
+356 ALE
-362 GGQQALDTF
+362 TKRQEE
-371 CRHREALAGGAVEQS
+371 RRLATEQS
-386 ALALQKEE
+386 ALALQKQE
-394 LQGQIHRAELSA
+394 LQENIHRAELSA

-417 TRLEALRGQ
+417 DRLEALRGQ
-426 AKDKDENLSRLREE
+426 AKNKDENLTRLREE
-440 LAGHKA
+440 LAGHRA

-451 QERLQSLQNSKN
+451 RERLESLQNSKN
-463 GYLYKLKSRS
+463 GYLFKLKSRS
-473 DKQAET
+473 DKIAEV

-490 GEKLQRAQVLS
+490 GEKLQRAQVLT

-524 ALRGIVGP
+524 ALRGVIGP
-532 VSSLIKTENRYSTAV
+532 VSALIRTENRYSTAV

-556 NIVAQDEGAAKR
+556 NIVVQDETAAKR

-587 NLKANPVR
+587 NIRANPIR

-605 VGLASELVQCDDRY
+605 VGLASELVQCEERY
-619 RVVMDS
+619 RAVMDS
-625 LLGRTIVA
+625 LLGRTVVA
-633 EDIDAATAIAKAY
+633 EDIDAAAAIAKAY
-646 SYRYRVVTLDGQV
+646 GYRYRAVTLDGQV

-693 YAKQAEELEA
+693 YAAQVEELET

-709 RETDTIQATVDGI
+709 READTIRATVEGI
-722 EAEEKTA
+722 AAEEKTA

-739 VDRLAA
+739 VSRLTAST
-745 NVEEAERLNEQALR
+745 EEAEQLNEQALR
-759 EYDDLT
+759 EYDELT
-765 ARMEQLRQQKIS
+765 ARVEELRKQKLT

-783 KLTEEVERLTRL
+783 KLTEEVARLNRMDVEST
-795 SAEGMAA
+795 AA
-802 HEMLTAAIT
+802 HTALT
-811 EAAEK
+811 EAIEEAARQ
-816 VTALQMEDIARQKDC
+816 VTDLQMEAITRRKDC
-831 EAVQM
+831 EAAQSVIAQL
-836 AIEQMEGQQ
+836 ENQQ

-852 AALRERQEQLKKDNE
+852 TELRQKQEQLQKENE
-867 AIREEIEQI
+867 AIRAEIEEI
-876 TAGAQSGSSEIEEL
+876 TAGAAGGGSEIETL
-890 HRDIKDADAQRDQLE
+890 RRDIKEADGQKDTLEARRSILTRESGDA
-905 MRRNILSK
+905 ITK
-913 ENSDVISRR
+913 R

-928 LLRLQEKSEGMQEQQ
+928 LVRLQEKSEAMQEQQ
-943 NSISAKMWEEYELTR
+943 NGISTKMWEEYELTR
-958 SEAAEQAIPL
+958 SEAAETAIPL
-968 EDVGAAQKRLSEL
+968 EDVPAAQKRLTEL
-981 RGKIR
+981 RGRIR
-986 ALGAVNVAAIEEY
+986 GLGAVNVAAIEEY

-1025 LITEL
+1025 LIAKL
-1030 SAQMSAIFTERFAG
+1030 SAKMSAIFTERFAG
-1044 INRYFGEIFR
+1044 INRHFGEIFR

>member
-62 EDVIFGGSISRKP
+62 EDVIFGGSASRKP

-85 DNTDRSIDID
+85 DNTDRSINID
-95 SDEVVIT
+95 TDEVVIT

-115 NNNPVRLRDINEM
+115 NNNPVRLKDINET

-164 AAGISRFRYRKTEAE
+164 AAGISKFRYRKTEAE
-179 RKLQQAED
+179 RKLTQAED
-187 NLVRLRDIMQELED
+187 NLIRLRDIMQELED

-219 AGEKKSLEI
+219 AEEKKSLEI

-240 QLAELEDKTLL
+240 QMAELEDKTLL
-251 AANDRTTAQRRLDEI
+251 AANDRTTAQKRLEEI
-266 ERELEEIQHKT
+266 ERETEEIQQKT
-277 QDANLYIEHKRER
+277 QELNLYIEHKRDR
-290 IKEFEDAISNAKVEA
+290 IREWETAISEAKVNA
-305 AVKQNTIDHN
+305 AVKQNTVTHN
-315 NDTIAELEKELE
+315 EDTIRELQDEWE
-327 RSELSAG
+327 RSMLSAG
-334 ELEEKLTALRED
+334 ELEEKLTGLRED
-346 YQNRLDEAQK
+346 CALLQKEAEETARRWEESQK
-356 TREALE
+356 ALE
-362 GGQQALDTF
+362 TKRQEE
-371 CRHREALAGGAVEQS
+371 RRLATEQS
-386 ALALQKEE
+386 ALALQKQE
-394 LQGQIHRAELSA
+394 LQENIHRAELSA

-417 TRLEALRGQ
+417 SRLEALRGQ
-426 AKDKDENLSRLREE
+426 AKNKDENLTRLREE
-440 LAGHKA
+440 LAGHRA

-451 QERLQSLQNSKN
+451 RERLESLQNSKN

-473 DKQAET
+473 DKIAEV

-490 GEKLQRAQVLS
+490 GEKLQRAQVLT

-524 ALRGIVGP
+524 ALRGVIGP
-532 VSSLIKTENRYSTAV
+532 VSALIRTENRYSTAV

-556 NIVAQDEGAAKR
+556 NIVVQDETAAKR

-587 NLKANPVR
+587 NIRANPIR

-605 VGLASELVQCDDRY
+605 VGLASELVQCEERY
-619 RVVMDS
+619 RAVMDS
-625 LLGRTIVA
+625 LLGRTVVA
-633 EDIDAATAIAKAY
+633 EDIDAAAAIAKAY
-646 SYRYRVVTLDGQV
+646 GYRYRAVTLDGQV

-693 YAKQAEELEA
+693 YAAQVEELET

-709 RETDTIQATVDGI
+709 READTIRATVEGI
-722 EAEEKTA
+722 AAEEKTA

-739 VDRLAA
+739 VSRLTAST
-745 NVEEAERLNEQALR
+745 EEAEQLNEQALR
-759 EYDDLT
+759 EYDELT
-765 ARMEQLRQQKIS
+765 ARVEELRKQKLT

-783 KLTEEVERLTRL
+783 KLTEEVARLNRMDVEST
-795 SAEGMAA
+795 AA
-802 HEMLTAAIT
+802 HTALT
-811 EAAEK
+811 EAIEEAARQ
-816 VTALQMEDIARQKDC
+816 VTDLQMEAITRRKDC
-831 EAVQM
+831 EAAQSVIAQL
-836 AIEQMEGQQ
+836 ENQQ

-852 AALRERQEQLKKDNE
+852 TELRQKQEQLQKENE
-867 AIREEIEQI
+867 AIRAEIEEI
-876 TAGAQSGSSEIEEL
+876 TAGAAGGGSEIETL
-890 HRDIKDADAQRDQLE
+890 RRDIKEADGQKDTLEARRSILTRESGDA
-905 MRRNILSK
+905 ITK
-913 ENSDVISRR
+913 R

-928 LLRLQEKSEGMQEQQ
+928 LVRLQEKSEAMQEQQ
-943 NSISAKMWEEYELTR
+943 NGISTKMWEEYELTR
-958 SEAAEQAIPL
+958 SEAAETAIPL
-968 EDVGAAQKRLSEL
+968 EDVPAAQKRLTEL
-981 RGKIR
+981 RGRIR
-986 ALGAVNVAAIEEY
+986 GLGAVNVAAIEEY

-1025 LITEL
+1025 LIAEL
-1030 SAQMSAIFTERFAG
+1030 SAKMSAIFTERFAG
-1044 INRYFGEIFR
+1044 INRHFGEIFR

>member
-62 EDVIFGGSISRKP
+62 EDVIFGGSASRKP

-95 SDEVVIT
+95 TDEVVIT

-115 NNNPVRLRDINEM
+115 NNNPVRLKDINET

-164 AAGISRFRYRKTEAE
+164 AAGISKFRYRKTEAE
-179 RKLQQAED
+179 RKLTQAED
-187 NLVRLRDIMQELED
+187 NLIRLRDIMQELED

-219 AGEKKSLEI
+219 AEEKKSLEI

-240 QLAELEDKTLL
+240 QMAELEDKTLL
-251 AANDRTTAQRRLDEI
+251 AANDRTTAQKRLEEI
-266 ERELEEIQHKT
+266 ERETEEIQQKT
-277 QDANLYIEHKRER
+277 QELNLYIEHKRDR
-290 IKEFEDAISNAKVEA
+290 IREWETAISDAKVNA
-305 AVKQNTIDHN
+305 AVKQNTVTHN
-315 NDTIAELEKELE
+315 EDTIRELQDEWE
-327 RSELSAG
+327 RSMLSAG
-334 ELEEKLTALRED
+334 ELEEKLTGLRED
-346 YQNRLDEAQK
+346 CALLQKEAEETARRWEESQK
-356 TREALE
+356 ALE
-362 GGQQALDTF
+362 AKRQEE
-371 CRHREALAGGAVEQS
+371 RRLATEQS
-386 ALALQKEE
+386 ALALQKQE
-394 LQGQIHRAELSA
+394 LQENIHRAELSA

-417 TRLEALRGQ
+417 DRLEALRGQ
-426 AKDKDENLSRLREE
+426 AKNKDENLTRLREE
-440 LAGHKA
+440 LAGHRA

-451 QERLQSLQNSKN
+451 RERLESLQNSKN
-463 GYLYKLKSRS
+463 GYLFKLKSRS
-473 DKQAET
+473 DKIAEV

-490 GEKLQRAQVLS
+490 GEKLQRAQVLT

-524 ALRGIVGP
+524 ALRGVIGP
-532 VSSLIKTENRYSTAV
+532 VSALIRTESRYSTAV

-556 NIVAQDEGAAKR
+556 NIVVQDETAAKR

-576 GAGRATFLPLT
+576 GAGRATFLPIT
-587 NLKANPVR
+587 NIRANPIR

-605 VGLASELVQCDDRY
+605 VGLASELVQCEERY
-619 RVVMDS
+619 RAVMDS
-625 LLGRTIVA
+625 LLGRTVVA
-633 EDIDAATAIAKAY
+633 EDIDAAAAIAKAY
-646 SYRYRVVTLDGQV
+646 GYRYRAVTLDGQV

-693 YAKQAEELEA
+693 YAAQVEELEA

-709 RETDTIQATVDGI
+709 READTIRATVEGI
-722 EAEEKTA
+722 AAEEKTA

-739 VDRLAA
+739 VSRLTAST
-745 NVEEAERLNEQALR
+745 EEAEQLNEQALR
-759 EYDDLT
+759 EYDELT
-765 ARMEQLRQQKIS
+765 ARVEELRKQKLT

-783 KLTEEVERLTRL
+783 KLTEEVARLNRMDVEST
-795 SAEGMAA
+795 AA
-802 HEMLTAAIT
+802 HTALT
-811 EAAEK
+811 EAIEDAARQ
-816 VTALQMEDIARQKDC
+816 VTDLQMEAITRRKDC
-831 EAVQM
+831 EAAQSVIAQL
-836 AIEQMEGQQ
+836 ENQQ

-852 AALRERQEQLKKDNE
+852 TELRQKQEQLQKENE
-867 AIREEIEQI
+867 AIRAEIEEI
-876 TAGAQSGSSEIEEL
+876 TAGAAGGGSEIETL
-890 HRDIKDADAQRDQLE
+890 RRDIKEADGQKDTLEARRSILTRESGDA
-905 MRRNILSK
+905 ITK
-913 ENSDVISRR
+913 R

-928 LLRLQEKSEGMQEQQ
+928 LVRLREKSEAMQEQQ
-943 NSISAKMWEEYELTR
+943 NGISTKMWEEYELTR
-958 SEAAEQAIPL
+958 SEAAETAIPL
-968 EDVGAAQKRLSEL
+968 EDVPAAQKRLTEL
-981 RGKIR
+981 RGRIR
-986 ALGAVNVAAIEEY
+986 GLGAVNVAAIEEY

-1025 LITEL
+1025 LIAEL
-1030 SAQMSAIFTERFAG
+1030 SAKMSAIFTERFAG
-1044 INRYFGEIFR
+1044 INRHFGEIFR

>member
-62 EDVIFGGSISRKP
+62 EDVIFGGSASRKP

-95 SDEVVIT
+95 TDEVVIT

-115 NNNPVRLRDINEM
+115 NNNPVRLKDINET

-164 AAGISRFRYRKTEAE
+164 AAGISKFRYRKTEAE
-179 RKLQQAED
+179 RKLTQAED
-187 NLVRLRDIMQELED
+187 NLIRLRDIIQELED

-219 AGEKKSLEI
+219 AEEKKSLEI

-240 QLAELEDKTLL
+240 QMAELEDKTLL
-251 AANDRTTAQRRLDEI
+251 AANDRTTAQKRLEEI
-266 ERELEEIQHKT
+266 ERETEEIQQKT
-277 QDANLYIEHKRER
+277 QELNLYIEHKRDR
-290 IKEFEDAISNAKVEA
+290 IREWETAISEAKVNA
-305 AVKQNTIDHN
+305 AVKQNTVTHN
-315 NDTIAELEKELE
+315 EDTIRELQDEWE
-327 RSELSAG
+327 RSMLSAG
-334 ELEEKLTALRED
+334 ELEEKLTGLRED
-346 YQNRLDEAQK
+346 CALLQKEAEETARRWEESQK
-356 TREALE
+356 ALE
-362 GGQQALDTF
+362 AKRQEE
-371 CRHREALAGGAVEQS
+371 RRLATEQS
-386 ALALQKEE
+386 ALALQKQE
-394 LQGQIHRAELSA
+394 LQENIHRAELSA

-417 TRLEALRGQ
+417 DRLEALRGQ
-426 AKDKDENLSRLREE
+426 AKNKDENLTRLREE
-440 LAGHKA
+440 LAGHRA

-451 QERLQSLQNSKN
+451 RERLESLQNSKN
-463 GYLYKLKSRS
+463 GYLFKLKSRS
-473 DKQAET
+473 DKIAEV
-479 ESRQRNSEKLA
+479 ESRQRNGEKLA
-490 GEKLQRAQVLS
+490 GEKLQRAQVLT

-524 ALRGIVGP
+524 ALRGVIGP
-532 VSSLIKTENRYSTAV
+532 VSALIRTENRYSTAV

-556 NIVAQDEGAAKR
+556 NIVVQDETAAKR

-587 NLKANPVR
+587 NIRANPIR

-605 VGLASELVQCDDRY
+605 VGLASELVQCEERY
-619 RVVMDS
+619 RAVMDS
-625 LLGRTIVA
+625 LLGRTVVA
-633 EDIDAATAIAKAY
+633 EDIDAAAAIAKAY
-646 SYRYRVVTLDGQV
+646 GYRYRAVTLDGQV

-693 YAKQAEELEA
+693 YAAQVEELET

-709 RETDTIQATVDGI
+709 READTIRATVEGI
-722 EAEEKTA
+722 AAEEKTA

-739 VDRLAA
+739 VSRLTAST
-745 NVEEAERLNEQALR
+745 EEAEQLNEQALR
-759 EYDDLT
+759 EYDELT
-765 ARMEQLRQQKIS
+765 ARVEELRKQKLT

-783 KLTEEVERLTRL
+783 KLTEEVARLNRMDVEST
-795 SAEGMAA
+795 AA
-802 HEMLTAAIT
+802 HTALT
-811 EAAEK
+811 EAIEEAARQ
-816 VTALQMEDIARQKDC
+816 VTDLQMEAITRRKDC
-831 EAVQM
+831 EAAQSVIAQL
-836 AIEQMEGQQ
+836 ENQQ

-852 AALRERQEQLKKDNE
+852 TELRQKQEQLQKENE
-867 AIREEIEQI
+867 AIRAEIEEI
-876 TAGAQSGSSEIEEL
+876 TAGAAGGGSEIETL
-890 HRDIKDADAQRDQLE
+890 RRDIKEADGQKDTLEARRSILTRESGDA
-905 MRRNILSK
+905 ITK
-913 ENSDVISRR
+913 R

-928 LLRLQEKSEGMQEQQ
+928 LVRLQEKSEAMQEQQ
-943 NSISAKMWEEYELTR
+943 NGISTKMWEEYELTR
-958 SEAAEQAIPL
+958 SEAAETAIPL
-968 EDVGAAQKRLSEL
+968 EDVPAAQKRLTEL
-981 RGKIR
+981 RGRIR
-986 ALGAVNVAAIEEY
+986 GLGAVNVAAIEEY

-1025 LITEL
+1025 LIAEL
-1030 SAQMSAIFTERFAG
+1030 SAKMSAIFTERFAG
-1044 INRYFGEIFR
+1044 INRHFGEIFR

>member
-62 EDVIFGGSISRKP
+62 EDVIFGGSASRKP

-95 SDEVVIT
+95 TDEVVIT

-115 NNNPVRLRDINEM
+115 NNNPVRLKDINET

-164 AAGISRFRYRKTEAE
+164 AAGISKFRYRKTEAE
-179 RKLQQAED
+179 RKLTQAED
-187 NLVRLRDIMQELED
+187 NLIRLRDIMQELED

-219 AGEKKSLEI
+219 AEEKKSLEI

-240 QLAELEDKTLL
+240 QMAELEDKTLL
-251 AANDRTTAQRRLDEI
+251 AANDRTTAQKRLEEI
-266 ERELEEIQHKT
+266 ERETEEIQQKT
-277 QDANLYIEHKRER
+277 QELNLYIEHKRDR
-290 IKEFEDAISNAKVEA
+290 IREWETAISEAKVNA
-305 AVKQNTIDHN
+305 AVKQNTVTHN
-315 NDTIAELEKELE
+315 EDTIRELQDEWE
-327 RSELSAG
+327 RSMLSAG
-334 ELEEKLTALRED
+334 ELEEKLTGLRED
-346 YQNRLDEAQK
+346 CALLQKEAEETARRWEESQK
-356 TREALE
+356 ALE
-362 GGQQALDTF
+362 AKRQEE
-371 CRHREALAGGAVEQS
+371 RRLATEQS
-386 ALALQKEE
+386 ALALQKQE
-394 LQGQIHRAELSA
+394 LQENIHRAELSA

-417 TRLEALRGQ
+417 DRLEALRGQ
-426 AKDKDENLSRLREE
+426 AKNKDENLTRLREE
-440 LAGHKA
+440 LAGHRA

-451 QERLQSLQNSKN
+451 RERLESLQNSKN
-463 GYLYKLKSRS
+463 GYLFKLKSRS
-473 DKQAET
+473 DKIAEV

-490 GEKLQRAQVLS
+490 GEKLQRAQVLT

-524 ALRGIVGP
+524 ALRGVIGP
-532 VSSLIKTENRYSTAV
+532 VSALIRTESRYSTAV

-556 NIVAQDEGAAKR
+556 NIVVQDETAAKR

-576 GAGRATFLPLT
+576 GAGRATFLPIT
-587 NLKANPVR
+587 NIRANPIR

-605 VGLASELVQCDDRY
+605 VGLASELVQCEERY
-619 RVVMDS
+619 RAVMDS
-625 LLGRTIVA
+625 LLGRTVVA
-633 EDIDAATAIAKAY
+633 EDIDAAAAIAKAY
-646 SYRYRVVTLDGQV
+646 GYRYRVVTLDGQV

-693 YAKQAEELEA
+693 YAAQVEELET

-709 RETDTIQATVDGI
+709 READTIRATVEGI
-722 EAEEKTA
+722 AAEEKTA

-739 VDRLAA
+739 VSRLTAST
-745 NVEEAERLNEQALR
+745 EEAEQLNEQALR
-759 EYDDLT
+759 EYDELT
-765 ARMEQLRQQKIS
+765 ARVEELRKQKLT

-783 KLTEEVERLTRL
+783 KLTEEVARLNRMDVEST
-795 SAEGMAA
+795 AA
-802 HEMLTAAIT
+802 HTALT
-811 EAAEK
+811 EAIEEAARQ
-816 VTALQMEDIARQKDC
+816 VTDLQMEAITRRKDC
-831 EAVQM
+831 EAAQSVIAQL
-836 AIEQMEGQQ
+836 ENQQ

-852 AALRERQEQLKKDNE
+852 TELRQKQEQLQKENE
-867 AIREEIEQI
+867 AIRAEIEEI
-876 TAGAQSGSSEIEEL
+876 TAGAAGGGSEIETL
-890 HRDIKDADAQRDQLE
+890 RRDIKEADGQKDTLEARRSILTRESGDA
-905 MRRNILSK
+905 ITK
-913 ENSDVISRR
+913 R

-928 LLRLQEKSEGMQEQQ
+928 LVRLQEKSEAMQEQQ
-943 NSISAKMWEEYELTR
+943 NGISTKMWEEYELTR
-958 SEAAEQAIPL
+958 SEAAETAIPL
-968 EDVGAAQKRLSEL
+968 EDVPAAQKRLTEL
-981 RGKIR
+981 RGRIR
-986 ALGAVNVAAIEEY
+986 GLGAVNVAAIEEY

-1025 LITEL
+1025 LIAEL
-1030 SAQMSAIFTERFAG
+1030 SAKMSAIFTERFAG
-1044 INRYFGEIFR
+1044 INRHFGEIFR

-1124 EAALDDVNVG
+1124 EAALDDVNVA